1 MTSPRFLVG
10 IDLGTTNTV
19 VAFCEITD
27 NLEQSNVTLFDI
39 DQLIGPGEVV
49 RKPLLPSFRYHPAD
63 GQISPSDL
71 ILPWESVR
79 TEGDIDNVIV
89 GEWAR
94 ELGAKVE
101 GRQVSSAKSWLSHQA
116 VDRRSEILPW
126 AGAADVEKVSPV
138 TASASYL
145 NHIRQSW
152 NYRHP
157 SNKLEDQ
164 DVVVTV
170 PASFD
175 ETARK
180 LTLEAAE
187 QAGLGKIVLLEEPQA
202 VCYDWYARHQHTASE
217 ELKTLPLIL
226 VCDVGGGTT
235 DLSLIEAK
243 FDSDELALDRIG
255 VGEHLMLGGDNL
267 DLALAHLAEQRFS
280 QSKKLNAANLT
291 KLIQQTRKAKEN
303 LLSAN
308 APDEVKITMLG
319 SGSKLLGGTKSVQ
332 LSKQE
337 VHQIALDGFFPLSGF
352 EEVPDKRRSA
362 VVEFGLPY
370 VADPAVSKHIAEF
383 LTQHQQ
389 VSYAALNRANK
400 LNLESNQDLESNQN
414 LESNQYLENG
424 EGTEKPAIPVGLLL
438 NGGVFNSELVTER
451 ITQLLENW
459 KGTPITVLDNP
470 HPDWSVAL
478 GAVAFGKARRGAQLK
493 IGGGAARSYF
503 LHLPEKNK
511 MGKALCLL
519 AKGTEEGHEIRLSG
533 RRFSLTLGEP
543 VKFNLLTSTHDSFGN
558 TNSGSNASIQNGMM
572 VDVDPDIFAPLP
584 PYISTLESEGATLQ
598 ANQKERVE
606 VQLACQLT
614 EVGTLKMECVSTED
628 DSTENDSK
636 RWKLEFEVRNQQA
649 DDQENSSF
657 HPNLEECKTLISRIY
672 SGNKKSAEGKEIKT
686 LPKDLERKLGKREEW
701 DFATLRQLFDAFSQG
716 RKRRRRSEQHE
727 KNWLRLAGFSMRP
740 GFGDPTDSWR
750 IEQIW
755 SLYQQSIQFKNHQ
768 GWTDWWVFWRRVA
781 GGLSQEQQETILAD
795 IAKYLHPGAMKN
807 PQSAKAAQD
816 MGYESMVRLSASLEN
831 LDVEDKVLLATWY
844 LSKAM
849 NHNQFEQA
857 HWWALGRLASRT
869 PLYGSQHNAI
879 PREQIE
885 QWLPKLLELNW
896 QKEQMIAFAVVM
908 MCRKTGDRLFD
919 VSDDYREQ
927 VRSKLK
933 QSKVPESW
941 ISLVE
946 EVKELSESESKR
958 VFGDALPS
966 GLTLISS

>member
-1 MTSPRFLVG
+1 MASPRFLVG

-19 VAFCEITD
+19 VAYCEITD
-27 NLEQSNVTLFDI
+27 NLEQSEVSLFDI

-49 RKPLLPSFRYHPAD
+49 RKPLLPSFRYHPAV

-71 ILPWESVR
+71 TLPWENEPVS
-79 TEGDIDNVIV
+79 GDISNVIL

-101 GRQVSSAKSWLSHQA
+101 GHQVSSAKSWLSHQA
-116 VDRRSEILPW
+116 VDRSSDILPW
-126 AGAADVEKVSPV
+126 AGAQDVDKVSPV
-138 TASASYL
+138 IASASYL
-145 NHIRQSW
+145 NHIRQAW

-180 LTLEAAE
+180 LTLEAA
-187 QAGLGKIVLLEEPQA
+187 QLAGLKKIVLLEEPQA
-202 VCYDWYARHQHTASE
+202 VCYDWYARHQQTAAD
-217 ELKTLPLIL
+217 ELKELPLIL

-235 DLSLIEAK
+235 DLSLIEAS
-243 FDSDELALDRIG
+243 FSSQDELALDRIG

-267 DLALAHLAEQRFS
+267 DLALAHLAESRFN
-280 QSKKLNAANLT
+280 QSKKLTAASLT

-303 LLSAN
+303 LLSAS
-308 APDEVKITMLG
+308 APEEVKITMLG
-319 SGSKLLGGTKSVQ
+319 SGSKLLGGTKSIG

-337 VHQIALDGFFPLSGF
+337 VHQIALDGFFPLSDF
-352 EEVPDKRRSA
+352 SEVPDKRRSA

-370 VADPAVSKHIAEF
+370 VADPAVSKHVAEF

-389 VSYAALNRANK
+389 VARAALGIEDDK
-400 LNLESNQDLESNQN
+400 QN
-414 LESNQYLENG
+414 
-424 EGTEKPAIPVGLLL
+424 AIPVGLLL

-451 ITQLLENW
+451 VTTLLSDW
-459 KGTPITVLDNP
+459 RGAPVTVLDNP

-503 LHLPEKNK
+503 LHLQEKNK

-543 VKFNLLTSTHDSFGN
+543 VRFNLLTSTHDTLTNN
-558 TNSGSNASIQNGMM
+558 TAIQNGVM
-572 VDVDPDIFAPLP
+572 VDVDPDLFAPLP
-584 PYISTLESEGATLQ
+584 PYITTLEGEGAELQ

-614 EVGTLKMECVSTED
+614 EVGTLKMECVSAED
-628 DSTENDSK
+628 DSK
-636 RWKLEFEVRNQQA
+636 RWELEFEVRNKQT
-649 DDQENSSF
+649 DDSEQVKL
-657 HPNLEECKTLISRIY
+657 HPKLNECKELIARLY
-672 SGNKKSAEGKEIKT
+672 SGNKKSAESKEIKT
-686 LPKDLERKLGKREEW
+686 LAKDLEKKLGKRDEW
-701 DFATLRQLFDAFSQG
+701 DFTTLRQLFDTFAQG

-727 KNWLRLAGFSMRP
+727 KNWLRLAGFALRP

-750 IEQIW
+750 IEQVW
-755 SLYQQSIQFKNHQ
+755 GLYQQNIQFKNHQ
-768 GWTDWWVFWRRVA
+768 GWTDWWVFWRRIA

-816 MGYESMVRLSASLEN
+816 MGYESMVRLSASLEH
-831 LDVEDKVLLATWY
+831 LEVEDKVLLATWF
-844 LSKAM
+844 LSKAI

-857 HWWALGRLASRT
+857 HWWAMGRLASRT
-869 PLYGSQHNAI
+869 PLYGSQHNVV
-879 PREQIE
+879 PREQAE
-885 QWLPKLLELNW
+885 QWLPKLLEQNW
-896 QKEQMIAFAVVM
+896 QKEPMIAFAAVM
-908 MCRKTGDRLFD
+908 ICRKTGDRLFD
-919 VSDDYREQ
+919 ISDDYREH
-927 VRSKLK
+927 VLAKLK

-941 ISLVE
+941 VSLVE

-958 VFGDALPS
+958 IFGDALPS
-966 GLTLISS
+966 GLTLVNN

>member
-1 MTSPRFLVG
+1 MASPRFLVG

-19 VAFCEITD
+19 VAYCEITD
-27 NLEQSNVTLFDI
+27 NLEQSEVSLFDI

-49 RKPLLPSFRYHPAD
+49 RKPLLPSFRYHPAV

-71 ILPWESVR
+71 TLPWDNEPVA
-79 TEGDIDNVIV
+79 GDINNVIV

-116 VDRRSEILPW
+116 VDRNSDILPW
-126 AGAADVEKVSPV
+126 AGAQDVDKVSPV
-138 TASASYL
+138 IASASYL
-145 NHIRQSW
+145 NHIRQAW

-187 QAGLGKIVLLEEPQA
+187 LAGLKKIVLLEEPQA
-202 VCYDWYARHQHTASE
+202 VCYDWYARHQQTAAD
-217 ELKTLPLIL
+217 ELKGLPLIL

-243 FDSDELALDRIG
+243 FTHDDLALDRIG

-267 DLALAHLAEQRFS
+267 DLALAHLAESRFN
-280 QSKKLNAANLT
+280 QNKKLTAASLT

-303 LLSAN
+303 LLSTS

-319 SGSKLLGGTKSVQ
+319 SGSKLLGGTKSIA

-337 VHQIALDGFFPLSGF
+337 VHQIALDGFFPLSDF
-352 EEVPDKRRSA
+352 SEVPDKRRSA

-370 VADPAVSKHIAEF
+370 VADPAVSKHVAEF

-389 VSYAALNRANK
+389 VSRAALGIEDDK
-400 LNLESNQDLESNQN
+400 QN
-414 LESNQYLENG
+414 
-424 EGTEKPAIPVGLLL
+424 AIPVGLLL
-438 NGGVFNSELVTER
+438 NGGVFNSDLVTER
-451 ITQLLENW
+451 VTTLLSDW
-459 KGTPITVLDNP
+459 RGAPVTVLDNP

-503 LHLPEKNK
+503 LHLQEKNK

-543 VKFNLLTSTHDSFGN
+543 VRFNLLTSTHDTLTNN
-558 TNSGSNASIQNGMM
+558 TAIQNGVM
-572 VDVDPDIFAPLP
+572 VDVDPDLFAPLP
-584 PYISTLESEGATLQ
+584 PYITTLEGEGAELQ

-614 EVGTLKMECVSTED
+614 EVGTLKMECVSAED
-628 DSTENDSK
+628 DKK
-636 RWKLEFEVRNQQA
+636 RWELEFEVRNKQA
-649 DDQENSSF
+649 DDGEEIQL
-657 HPNLEECKTLISRIY
+657 HPRLNECKELIARLY

-686 LPKDLERKLGKREEW
+686 LAKDLEKKLGKRDEW
-701 DFATLRQLFDAFSQG
+701 DFTTLRQLFDTFAQG

-727 KNWLRLAGFSMRP
+727 KNWLRLAGFALRP

-750 IEQIW
+750 IEQVW
-755 SLYQQSIQFKNHQ
+755 GLYQQNIQFKNHQ
-768 GWTDWWVFWRRVA
+768 GWTDWWVFWRRIA

-807 PQSAKAAQD
+807 PQSAKAAQE
-816 MGYESMVRLSASLEN
+816 MGYESMVRLSASLEH
-831 LDVEDKVLLATWY
+831 LEVEDKVLLATWF
-844 LSKAM
+844 LSKAI
-849 NHNQFEQA
+849 NQNQFEQA
-857 HWWALGRLASRT
+857 HWWAMGRLASRT
-869 PLYGSQHNAI
+869 PLYGSQHNVI
-879 PREQIE
+879 PREQAE
-885 QWLPKLLELNW
+885 QWLPKLLEQNW
-896 QKEQMIAFAVVM
+896 LKEPMIAFAAVM
-908 MCRKTGDRLFD
+908 ICRKTGDRLFD
-919 VSDDYREQ
+919 ISDDYREQ
-927 VRSKLK
+927 VLTKLK

-941 ISLVE
+941 VSLVE

-966 GLTLISS
+966 GLTLVHH

>member
-1 MTSPRFLVG
+1 MASPRFLVG

-19 VAFCEITD
+19 VAYCEITD
-27 NLEQSNVTLFDI
+27 NLEQSEVSLFDI

-49 RKPLLPSFRYHPAD
+49 RKPLLPSFRYHPAE

-71 ILPWESVR
+71 TLPWEIEPVS
-79 TEGDIDNVIV
+79 GDIKNVIV

-116 VDRRSEILPW
+116 VDRSSDILPW
-126 AGAADVEKVSPV
+126 AGAQDVDKVSPV
-138 TASASYL
+138 IASASYL
-145 NHIRQSW
+145 NHIRQAW

-187 QAGLGKIVLLEEPQA
+187 LAGLKKIVLLEEPQA
-202 VCYDWYARHQHTASE
+202 VCYDWYARHQQTAAD
-217 ELKTLPLIL
+217 ELKELPLIL

-235 DLSLIEAK
+235 DLSLIEAS
-243 FDSDELALDRIG
+243 FNEGDLALDRIG

-267 DLALAHLAEQRFS
+267 DLALAHLAESRFN
-280 QSKKLNAANLT
+280 QNKKLTAASLT
-291 KLIQQTRKAKEN
+291 KLIQQTRKAKED

-308 APDEVKITMLG
+308 APEEVKITMLG
-319 SGSKLLGGTKSVQ
+319 SGSKLLGGTKSIA
-332 LSKQE
+332 LSKEE
-337 VHQIALDGFFPLSGF
+337 VHQIALDGFFPLSDF
-352 EEVPDKRRSA
+352 SEVPDKRRSA

-370 VADPAVSKHIAEF
+370 VADPAVSKHVAEF

-389 VSYAALNRANK
+389 VSRAALG
-400 LNLESNQDLESNQN
+400 LEDQKQN
-414 LESNQYLENG
+414 
-424 EGTEKPAIPVGLLL
+424 AIPVGLLL
-438 NGGVFNSELVTER
+438 NGGVFNSDLVTQR
-451 ITQLLENW
+451 VTTLLSDW
-459 KGTPITVLDNP
+459 RGAPVAVLDNP

-503 LHLPEKNK
+503 LHLQEKNK

-543 VKFNLLTSTHDSFGN
+543 VRFNLLTSTHDTLTNN
-558 TNSGSNASIQNGMM
+558 TAIQNGVM
-572 VDVDPDIFAPLP
+572 VDVDPDLFQPLP
-584 PYISTLESEGATLQ
+584 PYITTLEGEGAALH

-614 EVGTLKMECVSTED
+614 EVGTLKMECVSAED
-628 DSTENDSK
+628 DSK
-636 RWKLEFEVRNQQA
+636 RWELEFEVRNKQA
-649 DDQENSSF
+649 DGIEEAEL
-657 HPNLEECKTLISRIY
+657 HPRLNECKELIARLY
-672 SGNKKSAEGKEIKT
+672 SGNKKSADSNEIKT
-686 LPKDLERKLGKREEW
+686 LAKDLEKRLGKRDEW
-701 DFATLRQLFDAFSQG
+701 DFTTLRQLFDTFAQG

-727 KNWLRLAGFSMRP
+727 KNWLRLAGFALRP

-750 IEQIW
+750 IEQVW
-755 SLYQQSIQFKNHQ
+755 GLYQQNIQFKNHQ
-768 GWTDWWVFWRRVA
+768 GWTDWWVFWRRIA

-807 PQSAKAAQD
+807 PQSAKAAQE
-816 MGYESMVRLSASLEN
+816 MGYESMVRLSASLEH
-831 LDVEDKVLLATWY
+831 LEVEDKTLLATWF
-844 LSKAM
+844 LSKAI
-849 NHNQFEQA
+849 NQNQFQQG

-869 PLYGSQHNAI
+869 PLYGSQHNVI
-879 PREQIE
+879 PREQAE
-885 QWLPKLLELNW
+885 QWLPKLLEQNW
-896 QKEQMIAFAVVM
+896 QKEPMIAFAAVM
-908 MCRKTGDRLFD
+908 ICRKTGDRLFD
-919 VSDDYREQ
+919 ISDDYREQ
-927 VRSKLK
+927 VLAKLK
-933 QSKVPESW
+933 QSKVPDSW
-941 ISLVE
+941 VSLVE

-966 GLTLISS
+966 GLTLVHH

>member
-1 MTSPRFLVG
+1 MASPRFLVG

-19 VAFCEITD
+19 VAYCEITD
-27 NLEQSNVTLFDI
+27 NLEQSEVSLFDI

-49 RKPLLPSFRYHPAD
+49 RKPLLPSFRYHPAV

-71 ILPWESVR
+71 TLPWENEPVS
-79 TEGDIDNVIV
+79 GDISNVIV

-116 VDRRSEILPW
+116 VDRSSDILPW
-126 AGAADVEKVSPV
+126 AGAQDVDKVSPV
-138 TASASYL
+138 IASASYL
-145 NHIRQSW
+145 NHIRQAW

-180 LTLEAAE
+180 LTLEAA
-187 QAGLGKIVLLEEPQA
+187 QLAGLKKIVLLEEPQA
-202 VCYDWYARHQHTASE
+202 VCYDWYARHQQTAAD
-217 ELKTLPLIL
+217 ELKELPLIL

-235 DLSLIEAK
+235 DLSLIEAS
-243 FDSDELALDRIG
+243 FSSQDELALDRIG

-267 DLALAHLAEQRFS
+267 DLALAHLAESRFN
-280 QSKKLNAANLT
+280 QSKKLTAASLT

-303 LLSAN
+303 LLSAS
-308 APDEVKITMLG
+308 APEEVKITMLG
-319 SGSKLLGGTKSVQ
+319 SGSKLLGGTKSIG

-337 VHQIALDGFFPLSGF
+337 VHQIALDGFFPLSDF
-352 EEVPDKRRSA
+352 SEVPDKRRSA

-370 VADPAVSKHIAEF
+370 VADPAVSKHVAEF

-389 VSYAALNRANK
+389 VARAALGIEDDK
-400 LNLESNQDLESNQN
+400 QN
-414 LESNQYLENG
+414 
-424 EGTEKPAIPVGLLL
+424 AIPVGLLL

-451 ITQLLENW
+451 VTTLLSDW
-459 KGTPITVLDNP
+459 RGAPVTVLDNP

-503 LHLPEKNK
+503 MHLQEKNK

-543 VKFNLLTSTHDSFGN
+543 VRFNLLTSTHDTLTNN
-558 TNSGSNASIQNGMM
+558 TAIQNGVM
-572 VDVDPDIFAPLP
+572 VDVDPDLFAPLP
-584 PYISTLESEGATLQ
+584 PYITTLEGEGAELQ

-614 EVGTLKMECVSTED
+614 EVGTLKMECVSAED
-628 DSTENDSK
+628 DSK
-636 RWKLEFEVRNQQA
+636 RWELEFEVRNKQA
-649 DDQENSSF
+649 DDSEQVKL
-657 HPNLEECKTLISRIY
+657 HPKLNECKELIARLY
-672 SGNKKSAEGKEIKT
+672 SGNKKSAESKEIKT
-686 LPKDLERKLGKREEW
+686 LAKDLEKKLGKRDEW
-701 DFATLRQLFDAFSQG
+701 DFTTLRQLFDTFAQG

-727 KNWLRLAGFSMRP
+727 KNWLRLAGFALRP

-750 IEQIW
+750 IEQVW
-755 SLYQQSIQFKNHQ
+755 GLYQQNIQFKNHQ
-768 GWTDWWVFWRRVA
+768 GWTDWWVFWRRIA

-807 PQSAKAAQD
+807 PQSAKTAQD
-816 MGYESMVRLSASLEN
+816 MGYESMVRLAASLEH
-831 LDVEDKVLLATWY
+831 LEVEDKVLLATWF
-844 LSKAM
+844 LSKAI

-857 HWWALGRLASRT
+857 HWWAMGRLASRT
-869 PLYGSQHNAI
+869 PLYGSQHNVV
-879 PREQIE
+879 PREQAE
-885 QWLPKLLELNW
+885 QWLPKLLEQNW
-896 QKEQMIAFAVVM
+896 QKEPMIAFAAVM
-908 MCRKTGDRLFD
+908 ICRKTGDRLFD
-919 VSDDYREQ
+919 ISDDYREQ
-927 VRSKLK
+927 VLAKLK

-941 ISLVE
+941 VSLVE

-958 VFGDALPS
+958 IFGDALPS
-966 GLTLISS
+966 GLTLVNN

>member
-1 MTSPRFLVG
+1 MASPRFLVG

-19 VAFCEITD
+19 VAYCEITD
-27 NLEQSNVTLFDI
+27 NLEQSEVSLFDI

-49 RKPLLPSFRYHPAD
+49 RKPLLPSFRYHPAV

-71 ILPWESVR
+71 TLPWENEPVS
-79 TEGDIDNVIV
+79 GDISNVIV

-116 VDRRSEILPW
+116 VDRSSDILPW
-126 AGAADVEKVSPV
+126 AGAQDVDKVSPV
-138 TASASYL
+138 IASASYL
-145 NHIRQSW
+145 NHIRQAW

-180 LTLEAAE
+180 LTLEAA
-187 QAGLGKIVLLEEPQA
+187 QLAGLKKIVLLEEPQA
-202 VCYDWYARHQHTASE
+202 VCYDWYARHQQTAAD
-217 ELKTLPLIL
+217 ELKELPLIL

-235 DLSLIEAK
+235 DLSLIEAS
-243 FDSDELALDRIG
+243 FSSQDELALDRIG

-267 DLALAHLAEQRFS
+267 DLALAHLAESRFN
-280 QSKKLNAANLT
+280 QSKKLTAASLT

-308 APDEVKITMLG
+308 APEEVKITMLG
-319 SGSKLLGGTKSVQ
+319 SGSKLLGGTKSIG

-337 VHQIALDGFFPLSGF
+337 VHQIALDGFFPLSDF
-352 EEVPDKRRSA
+352 SEVPDKRRSA

-370 VADPAVSKHIAEF
+370 VADPAVSKHVAEF
-383 LTQHQQ
+383 LTTHQQ
-389 VSYAALNRANK
+389 VSRAALGIEDDK
-400 LNLESNQDLESNQN
+400 QN
-414 LESNQYLENG
+414 
-424 EGTEKPAIPVGLLL
+424 AIPVGLLL

-451 ITQLLENW
+451 VTTLLSDW
-459 KGTPITVLDNP
+459 RGAPVTVLDNP

-503 LHLPEKNK
+503 LHLQEKNK

-543 VKFNLLTSTHDSFGN
+543 VRFNLLTSTHDTLTNN
-558 TNSGSNASIQNGMM
+558 TAIQNGVM
-572 VDVDPDIFAPLP
+572 VDVDPDLFAPLP
-584 PYISTLESEGATLQ
+584 PYITTLEGEGAELQ

-614 EVGTLKMECVSTED
+614 EVGTLKMECVSAED
-628 DSTENDSK
+628 DSK
-636 RWKLEFEVRNQQA
+636 RWELEFEVRNKQT
-649 DDQENSSF
+649 DDSEQVKL
-657 HPNLEECKTLISRIY
+657 HPKLNECKELIARLY

-686 LPKDLERKLGKREEW
+686 LAKDLEKKLGKRDAW
-701 DFATLRQLFDAFSQG
+701 DFTTLRQLFDTFAQG

-727 KNWLRLAGFSMRP
+727 KNWLRLAGFALRP

-750 IEQIW
+750 IEQVW
-755 SLYQQSIQFKNHQ
+755 GLYQQNIQFKNHQ
-768 GWTDWWVFWRRVA
+768 GWTDWWVFWRRIA

-816 MGYESMVRLSASLEN
+816 MGYESMVRLSASLEH
-831 LDVEDKVLLATWY
+831 LEVEDKVLLVTWF
-844 LSKAM
+844 LSKAI
-849 NHNQFEQA
+849 NQNQFEQA

-869 PLYGSQHNAI
+869 PLYGSQHNVI
-879 PREQIE
+879 PREQAE
-885 QWLPKLLELNW
+885 QWLPKLLEQNW
-896 QKEQMIAFAVVM
+896 QKEPMIAFAAVM
-908 MCRKTGDRLFD
+908 ICRKTGDRLFD
-919 VSDDYREQ
+919 ISDDYREQ
-927 VRSKLK
+927 VLAKLK

-941 ISLVE
+941 VSLVE

-958 VFGDALPS
+958 IFGDALPS
-966 GLTLISS
+966 GLTLVNN

>member
-1 MTSPRFLVG
+1 MASPRFLVG

-19 VAFCEITD
+19 VAYCEITD
-27 NLEQSNVTLFDI
+27 NLEQSEVSLFDI

-49 RKPLLPSFRYHPAD
+49 RKPLLPSFRYHPAV

-71 ILPWESVR
+71 TLPWDNEPVA
-79 TEGDIDNVIV
+79 GDINNVIV

-116 VDRRSEILPW
+116 VDRNSDILPW
-126 AGAADVEKVSPV
+126 AGAQDVDKVSPV
-138 TASASYL
+138 IASASYL
-145 NHIRQSW
+145 NHIRQAW

-187 QAGLGKIVLLEEPQA
+187 LAGLKKIVLLEEPQA
-202 VCYDWYARHQHTASE
+202 VCYDWYARHQQTAAN
-217 ELKTLPLIL
+217 ELKDLPLIL

-243 FDSDELALDRIG
+243 FTHDDLALDRIG

-267 DLALAHLAEQRFS
+267 DLALAHLAESRFS
-280 QSKKLNAANLT
+280 QNKKLTAASLT

-303 LLSAN
+303 LLSTS

-319 SGSKLLGGTKSVQ
+319 SGSKLLGGTKSIA

-337 VHQIALDGFFPLSGF
+337 VHQIALDGFFPLSDF
-352 EEVPDKRRSA
+352 SEVPDKRRSA

-370 VADPAVSKHIAEF
+370 VADPAVSKHVAEF

-389 VSYAALNRANK
+389 VSRSALGIEDDK
-400 LNLESNQDLESNQN
+400 QN
-414 LESNQYLENG
+414 
-424 EGTEKPAIPVGLLL
+424 AIPVGLLL
-438 NGGVFNSELVTER
+438 NGGVFNSDLVTER
-451 ITQLLENW
+451 VTTLLSDWRGAPVE
-459 KGTPITVLDNP
+459 VLDNP

-503 LHLPEKNK
+503 LHLQEKNK

-543 VKFNLLTSTHDSFGN
+543 VRFNLLTSTHDTLTNN
-558 TNSGSNASIQNGMM
+558 TAIQNGVM
-572 VDVDPDIFAPLP
+572 VDVDPDLFAPLP
-584 PYISTLESEGATLQ
+584 PYITTLEGEGAELQ

-614 EVGTLKMECVSTED
+614 EVGTLKMECVSAED
-628 DSTENDSK
+628 DSK
-636 RWKLEFEVRNQQA
+636 RWELEFEVRNKQT
-649 DDQENSSF
+649 DDSEQVKL
-657 HPNLEECKTLISRIY
+657 HPKLNECKELIARLY
-672 SGNKKSAEGKEIKT
+672 SGNKKSAEGNEIKT
-686 LPKDLERKLGKREEW
+686 LAKDLEKKLGKRDEW
-701 DFATLRQLFDAFSQG
+701 DFTTLRQLFDTFAQG

-727 KNWLRLAGFSMRP
+727 KNWLRLAGFALRP

-750 IEQIW
+750 IEQVW
-755 SLYQQSIQFKNHQ
+755 GLYQQNIQFKNHQ
-768 GWTDWWVFWRRVA
+768 GWTDWWVFWRRIA

-807 PQSAKAAQD
+807 PQSAKAAQE
-816 MGYESMVRLSASLEN
+816 MGYESMVRLSASLEH
-831 LDVEDKVLLATWY
+831 LEVEDKVLLATWF
-844 LSKAM
+844 LSKAI
-849 NHNQFEQA
+849 NQNQFEQA
-857 HWWALGRLASRT
+857 HWWAMGRLASRT
-869 PLYGSQHNAI
+869 PLYGSQHNVI
-879 PREQIE
+879 PREQAE
-885 QWLPKLLELNW
+885 QWLPKLLEQNW
-896 QKEQMIAFAVVM
+896 LKEPMIAFAAVM
-908 MCRKTGDRLFD
+908 ICRKTGDRLFD
-919 VSDDYREQ
+919 ISDDYREQ
-927 VRSKLK
+927 VLTKLK

-941 ISLVE
+941 VSLVE

-966 GLTLISS
+966 GLTLVHH

>member
-1 MTSPRFLVG
+1 MASPRFLVG

-19 VAFCEITD
+19 VAYCEITD
-27 NLEQSNVTLFDI
+27 NLEQSEVSLFDI

-49 RKPLLPSFRYHPAD
+49 RKPLLPSFRYHPAV

-71 ILPWESVR
+71 TLPWENEPVS
-79 TEGDIDNVIV
+79 GDISNVIV

-116 VDRRSEILPW
+116 VDRSSDILPW
-126 AGAADVEKVSPV
+126 AGAQDVDKVSPV
-138 TASASYL
+138 IASASYL
-145 NHIRQSW
+145 NHIRQAW

-180 LTLEAAE
+180 LTLEAA
-187 QAGLGKIVLLEEPQA
+187 QLAGLKKIVLLEEPQA
-202 VCYDWYARHQHTASE
+202 VCYDWYARHQQTAAD
-217 ELKTLPLIL
+217 ELKELPLIL

-235 DLSLIEAK
+235 DLSLIEAS
-243 FDSDELALDRIG
+243 FSSQDELALDRIG

-267 DLALAHLAEQRFS
+267 DLALAHLAESRFN
-280 QSKKLNAANLT
+280 QSKKLTAASLT

-303 LLSAN
+303 LLSAS
-308 APDEVKITMLG
+308 APEEVKITMLG
-319 SGSKLLGGTKSVQ
+319 SGSKLLGGTKSIG

-337 VHQIALDGFFPLSGF
+337 VHQIALDGFFPLSDF
-352 EEVPDKRRSA
+352 SEVPDKRRSA

-370 VADPAVSKHIAEF
+370 VADPAVSKHVAEF

-389 VSYAALNRANK
+389 VARAALGIEDDK
-400 LNLESNQDLESNQN
+400 QN
-414 LESNQYLENG
+414 
-424 EGTEKPAIPVGLLL
+424 AIPAGLLL

-451 ITQLLENW
+451 VTTLLSDW
-459 KGTPITVLDNP
+459 RGAPVTVLDNP

-503 LHLPEKNK
+503 LHLQEKNK

-543 VKFNLLTSTHDSFGN
+543 VRFNLLTSTHDTLTNN
-558 TNSGSNASIQNGMM
+558 TAIQNGVM
-572 VDVDPDIFAPLP
+572 VDVDPDLFAPLP
-584 PYISTLESEGATLQ
+584 PYITTLEGEGAELK

-614 EVGTLKMECVSTED
+614 EVGTLKMECVSAED
-628 DSTENDSK
+628 DSK
-636 RWKLEFEVRNQQA
+636 RWELEFEVRNKQT
-649 DDQENSSF
+649 DDSEQVKL
-657 HPNLEECKTLISRIY
+657 HPKLNECKELIARLY
-672 SGNKKSAEGKEIKT
+672 SGNKKSAESKEIKT
-686 LPKDLERKLGKREEW
+686 LAKDLEKKLGKRDEW
-701 DFATLRQLFDAFSQG
+701 DFTTLRQLFDTFAQG

-727 KNWLRLAGFSMRP
+727 KNWLRLAGFALRP

-750 IEQIW
+750 IEQVW
-755 SLYQQSIQFKNHQ
+755 GLYQQNIQFKNHQ
-768 GWTDWWVFWRRVA
+768 GWTDWWVFWRRIA

-816 MGYESMVRLSASLEN
+816 MGYESMVRLSASLEH
-831 LDVEDKVLLATWY
+831 LEVEDKVLLATWF
-844 LSKAM
+844 LSKAI

-857 HWWALGRLASRT
+857 HWWAMGRLASRT
-869 PLYGSQHNAI
+869 PLYGSQHNVI
-879 PREQIE
+879 PREQAE
-885 QWLPKLLELNW
+885 QWLPKLLEQNW
-896 QKEQMIAFAVVM
+896 QKEPMIAFAAVM
-908 MCRKTGDRLFD
+908 ICRKTGDRLFD
-919 VSDDYREQ
+919 ISDDYREQ
-927 VRSKLK
+927 VLTKLK

-941 ISLVE
+941 VSLVE

-958 VFGDALPS
+958 IFGDALPS
-966 GLTLISS
+966 GLTLVNN

>member
-1 MTSPRFLVG
+1 MASPRFLVG

-19 VAFCEITD
+19 VAYCEITD
-27 NLEQSNVTLFDI
+27 NLEQSEVSLFDI

-49 RKPLLPSFRYHPAD
+49 RKPLLPSFRYHPAV

-71 ILPWESVR
+71 TLPWDNEPVA
-79 TEGDIDNVIV
+79 GDINNVIV

-116 VDRRSEILPW
+116 VDRNSDILPW
-126 AGAADVEKVSPV
+126 AGAQDVDKVSPV
-138 TASASYL
+138 IASASYL
-145 NHIRQSW
+145 NHIRQAW

-187 QAGLGKIVLLEEPQA
+187 LAGLKKIVLLEEPQA
-202 VCYDWYARHQHTASE
+202 VCYDWYARHQQTAAD
-217 ELKTLPLIL
+217 ELKDLPLIL

-243 FDSDELALDRIG
+243 FTHDDLALDRIG

-267 DLALAHLAEQRFS
+267 DLALAHLAESRFS
-280 QSKKLNAANLT
+280 QNKKLTAASLT

-303 LLSAN
+303 LLSTS

-319 SGSKLLGGTKSVQ
+319 SGSKLLGGTKSIA

-337 VHQIALDGFFPLSGF
+337 VHQIALDGFFPLSDF
-352 EEVPDKRRSA
+352 SEVPDKRRSA

-370 VADPAVSKHIAEF
+370 VADPAVSKHVAEF

-389 VSYAALNRANK
+389 VSRAALGIEDDK
-400 LNLESNQDLESNQN
+400 QN
-414 LESNQYLENG
+414 
-424 EGTEKPAIPVGLLL
+424 AIPVGLLL
-438 NGGVFNSELVTER
+438 NGGVFNSDLVTER
-451 ITQLLENW
+451 VTTLLSDW
-459 KGTPITVLDNP
+459 RGAPVTVLDNP

-503 LHLPEKNK
+503 LHLQEKNK

-543 VKFNLLTSTHDSFGN
+543 VRFNLLTSTHDTLTNN
-558 TNSGSNASIQNGMM
+558 TAIQNGVM
-572 VDVDPDIFAPLP
+572 VDVDPDLFAPLP
-584 PYISTLESEGATLQ
+584 PYITTLEGEGAELQ

-614 EVGTLKMECVSTED
+614 EVGTLKMECVSAED
-628 DSTENDSK
+628 DKK
-636 RWKLEFEVRNQQA
+636 RWELEFEVRNKQTDECEEIQL
-649 DDQENSSF
+649 
-657 HPNLEECKTLISRIY
+657 HPRLNECKELIARLY
-672 SGNKKSAEGKEIKT
+672 SGNKKSAEGNEIKT
-686 LPKDLERKLGKREEW
+686 LAKDLEKKLGKRDEW
-701 DFATLRQLFDAFSQG
+701 DFTTLRQLFDTFAQG

-727 KNWLRLAGFSMRP
+727 KNWLRLAGFALRP

-750 IEQIW
+750 IEQVW
-755 SLYQQSIQFKNHQ
+755 GLYQQNIQFKNHQ
-768 GWTDWWVFWRRVA
+768 GWTDWWVFWRRIA

-807 PQSAKAAQD
+807 PQSAKAAQE
-816 MGYESMVRLSASLEN
+816 MGYESMVRLSASLEH
-831 LDVEDKVLLATWY
+831 LEVEDKVLLATWF
-844 LSKAM
+844 LSKAI
-849 NHNQFEQA
+849 NQNQFEQA
-857 HWWALGRLASRT
+857 HWWAMGRLASRT
-869 PLYGSQHNAI
+869 PLYGSQHNVI
-879 PREQIE
+879 PREQAE
-885 QWLPKLLELNW
+885 QWLPKLLEQNW
-896 QKEQMIAFAVVM
+896 LKEPMIAFAAVM
-908 MCRKTGDRLFD
+908 ICRKTGDRLFD
-919 VSDDYREQ
+919 ISDDYREQ
-927 VRSKLK
+927 VLTKLK

-941 ISLVE
+941 VSLVE

-966 GLTLISS
+966 GLTLVHH

>member
-1 MTSPRFLVG
+1 MASPRFLVG

-19 VAFCEITD
+19 VAYCEITD
-27 NLEQSNVTLFDI
+27 NLEQSEVSLFDI

-49 RKPLLPSFRYHPAD
+49 RKPLLPSFRYHPAV

-71 ILPWESVR
+71 TLPWENEPVS
-79 TEGDIDNVIV
+79 GDISNVIV

-116 VDRRSEILPW
+116 VDRSSDILPW
-126 AGAADVEKVSPV
+126 AGAQDVDKVSPV
-138 TASASYL
+138 IASASYL
-145 NHIRQSW
+145 NHIRQAW

-180 LTLEAAE
+180 LTLEAA
-187 QAGLGKIVLLEEPQA
+187 QLAGLRKIVLLEEPQA
-202 VCYDWYARHQHTASE
+202 VCYDWYARHQQTAAD
-217 ELKTLPLIL
+217 ELKELPLIL

-235 DLSLIEAK
+235 DLSLIEAS
-243 FDSDELALDRIG
+243 FSSQDELALDRIG

-267 DLALAHLAEQRFS
+267 DLALAHLAESRFN
-280 QSKKLNAANLT
+280 QSKKLTAASLT

-303 LLSAN
+303 LLSAS
-308 APDEVKITMLG
+308 APEEVKITMLG
-319 SGSKLLGGTKSVQ
+319 SGSKLLGGTKSIG

-337 VHQIALDGFFPLSGF
+337 VHQIALDGFFPLSDF
-352 EEVPDKRRSA
+352 SEVPDKRRSA

-370 VADPAVSKHIAEF
+370 VADPAVSKHVAEF

-389 VSYAALNRANK
+389 VARAALGIEDDK
-400 LNLESNQDLESNQN
+400 QN
-414 LESNQYLENG
+414 
-424 EGTEKPAIPVGLLL
+424 AIPVGLLL

-451 ITQLLENW
+451 VTTLLSDW
-459 KGTPITVLDNP
+459 RGAPVTVLDNP

-503 LHLPEKNK
+503 LHLQEKNK

-543 VKFNLLTSTHDSFGN
+543 VRFNLLTSTHDTLTNN
-558 TNSGSNASIQNGMM
+558 TAIQNGVM
-572 VDVDPDIFAPLP
+572 VDVDPDLFAPLP
-584 PYISTLESEGATLQ
+584 PYITTLEGEGAELQ

-614 EVGTLKMECVSTED
+614 EVGTLKMECVSAED
-628 DSTENDSK
+628 DSK
-636 RWKLEFEVRNQQA
+636 RWELEFEVRNKQT
-649 DDQENSSF
+649 DDSEQVKL
-657 HPNLEECKTLISRIY
+657 HPKLNECKELIARLY
-672 SGNKKSAEGKEIKT
+672 SGNKKSAESKEIKT
-686 LPKDLERKLGKREEW
+686 LAKDLEKKLGKRDEW
-701 DFATLRQLFDAFSQG
+701 DFTTLRQLFDTFAQG

-727 KNWLRLAGFSMRP
+727 KNWLRLAGFALRP

-750 IEQIW
+750 IEQVW
-755 SLYQQSIQFKNHQ
+755 GLYQQNIQFKNHQ
-768 GWTDWWVFWRRVA
+768 GWTDWWVFWRRIA

-816 MGYESMVRLSASLEN
+816 MGYESMVRLSASLEH
-831 LDVEDKVLLATWY
+831 LEVEDKVLLATWF
-844 LSKAM
+844 LSKAI

-857 HWWALGRLASRT
+857 HWWAMGRLASRT
-869 PLYGSQHNAI
+869 PLYGSQHNVI
-879 PREQIE
+879 PREQAE
-885 QWLPKLLELNW
+885 QWLPKLLEQNW
-896 QKEQMIAFAVVM
+896 QKEPMIAFAAVM
-908 MCRKTGDRLFD
+908 ICRKTGDRLFD
-919 VSDDYREQ
+919 ISDDYREQ
-927 VRSKLK
+927 VLAKLK

-941 ISLVE
+941 VSLVE

-958 VFGDALPS
+958 IFGDALPS
-966 GLTLISS
+966 GLTLVNN

>member
-1 MTSPRFLVG
+1 MASPRFLVG

-19 VAFCEITD
+19 VAYCEITD
-27 NLEQSNVTLFDI
+27 NLEQSEVSLFDI

-49 RKPLLPSFRYHPAD
+49 RKPLLPSFRYHPAI

-71 ILPWESVR
+71 TLPWENEPVS
-79 TEGDIDNVIV
+79 GDISNVIV

-116 VDRRSEILPW
+116 VDRSSDILPW
-126 AGAADVEKVSPV
+126 AGAHDVGKVSPV
-138 TASASYL
+138 IASASYL
-145 NHIRQSW
+145 NHIRQAW

-187 QAGLGKIVLLEEPQA
+187 LAGLKKIVLLEEPQA
-202 VCYDWYARHQHTASE
+202 VCYDWYARHQQTAAD
-217 ELKTLPLIL
+217 ELKELPLIL

-235 DLSLIEAK
+235 DLSLIEAS
-243 FDSDELALDRIG
+243 FSSQDELALDRIG

-267 DLALAHLAEQRFS
+267 DLALAHLAESRFN
-280 QSKKLNAANLT
+280 QSKKLTAASLT

-303 LLSAN
+303 LLSAS
-308 APDEVKITMLG
+308 APEEVKITMLG
-319 SGSKLLGGTKSVQ
+319 SGSKLLGGTKSIG

-337 VHQIALDGFFPLSGF
+337 VHQIALDGFFPLSDF
-352 EEVPDKRRSA
+352 SEVPDKRRSA

-370 VADPAVSKHIAEF
+370 VADPAVSKHVAEF

-389 VSYAALNRANK
+389 VARAALGIEDDK
-400 LNLESNQDLESNQN
+400 QN
-414 LESNQYLENG
+414 
-424 EGTEKPAIPVGLLL
+424 AIPVGLLL

-451 ITQLLENW
+451 VTTLLSDW
-459 KGTPITVLDNP
+459 RGAPVTVLDNP

-503 LHLPEKNK
+503 LHLQEKNK

-543 VKFNLLTSTHDSFGN
+543 VRFNLLTSTHDTLTNN
-558 TNSGSNASIQNGMM
+558 TAIQNGVM
-572 VDVDPDIFAPLP
+572 VDVDPDLFAPLP
-584 PYISTLESEGATLQ
+584 PYITTLEGEGAELQ

-614 EVGTLKMECVSTED
+614 EVGTLKMECVSAED
-628 DSTENDSK
+628 DSK
-636 RWKLEFEVRNQQA
+636 RWELEFEVRNKQT
-649 DDQENSSF
+649 DDSEQVKL
-657 HPNLEECKTLISRIY
+657 HPKLNECKELIARLY
-672 SGNKKSAEGKEIKT
+672 SGNKKSAESKEIKT
-686 LPKDLERKLGKREEW
+686 LAKDLEKKLGKRDEW
-701 DFATLRQLFDAFSQG
+701 DFTTLRQLFDTFAQG

-727 KNWLRLAGFSMRP
+727 KNWLRLAGFALRP

-750 IEQIW
+750 IEQVW
-755 SLYQQSIQFKNHQ
+755 GLYQQNIQFKNHQ
-768 GWTDWWVFWRRVA
+768 GWTDWWVFWRRIA

-816 MGYESMVRLSASLEN
+816 MGYESMVRLSASLEH
-831 LDVEDKVLLATWY
+831 LEVEDKVLLATWF
-844 LSKAM
+844 LSKAI

-857 HWWALGRLASRT
+857 HWWAMGRLASRT
-869 PLYGSQHNAI
+869 PLYGSQHNVI
-879 PREQIE
+879 PREQAE
-885 QWLPKLLELNW
+885 QWLPKLLEQNW
-896 QKEQMIAFAVVM
+896 QKEPMIAFAAVM
-908 MCRKTGDRLFD
+908 ICRKTGDRLFD
-919 VSDDYREQ
+919 ISDDYREQ
-927 VRSKLK
+927 VLTKLK

-941 ISLVE
+941 VSLVE

-958 VFGDALPS
+958 IFGDALPS
-966 GLTLISS
+966 GLTLVNN

>member
-1 MTSPRFLVG
+1 MASPRFLVG

-19 VAFCEITD
+19 VAYCEITD
-27 NLEQSNVTLFDI
+27 NLEQSEVSLFDI

-49 RKPLLPSFRYHPAD
+49 RKPLLPSFRYHPAV

-71 ILPWESVR
+71 TLPWENEPVS
-79 TEGDIDNVIV
+79 GDISNVIV

-116 VDRRSEILPW
+116 VDRSSDILPW
-126 AGAADVEKVSPV
+126 AGAQDVDKVSPV
-138 TASASYL
+138 IASASYL
-145 NHIRQSW
+145 NHIRQAW

-180 LTLEAAE
+180 LTLEAA
-187 QAGLGKIVLLEEPQA
+187 QLAGLKKIVLLEEPQA
-202 VCYDWYARHQHTASE
+202 VCYDWYARHQQTAAD
-217 ELKTLPLIL
+217 ELKELPLIL

-235 DLSLIEAK
+235 DLSLIEAS
-243 FDSDELALDRIG
+243 FSSQDELALDRIG

-267 DLALAHLAEQRFS
+267 DLALAHLAESRFN
-280 QSKKLNAANLT
+280 QSKKLTAASLT

-303 LLSAN
+303 LLSAS
-308 APDEVKITMLG
+308 APEEVKITMLG
-319 SGSKLLGGTKSVQ
+319 SGSKLLGGTKSIG

-337 VHQIALDGFFPLSGF
+337 VHQIALDGFFPISDF
-352 EEVPDKRRSA
+352 SEVPDKRRSA

-370 VADPAVSKHIAEF
+370 VADPAVSKHVAEF

-389 VSYAALNRANK
+389 VARAALGIEDDK
-400 LNLESNQDLESNQN
+400 QN
-414 LESNQYLENG
+414 
-424 EGTEKPAIPVGLLL
+424 AIPVGLLL

-451 ITQLLENW
+451 VTTLLSDW
-459 KGTPITVLDNP
+459 RGAPVTVLDNP

-503 LHLPEKNK
+503 LHLQEKNK

-543 VKFNLLTSTHDSFGN
+543 VRFNLLTSTHDTLTNN
-558 TNSGSNASIQNGMM
+558 TAIQNGVM
-572 VDVDPDIFAPLP
+572 VDVDPDLFAPLP
-584 PYISTLESEGATLQ
+584 PYITTLEGEGAELQ

-614 EVGTLKMECVSTED
+614 EVGTLKMECVSAED
-628 DSTENDSK
+628 DSK
-636 RWKLEFEVRNQQA
+636 RWELEFEVRNKQT
-649 DDQENSSF
+649 DDSEQVRL
-657 HPNLEECKTLISRIY
+657 HPKLNECKELIARLY
-672 SGNKKSAEGKEIKT
+672 SGNKKSAESKEIKT
-686 LPKDLERKLGKREEW
+686 LAKDLEKKLGKRDEW
-701 DFATLRQLFDAFSQG
+701 DFTTLRQLFDTFAQG

-727 KNWLRLAGFSMRP
+727 KNWLRLAGFALRP

-750 IEQIW
+750 IEQVW
-755 SLYQQSIQFKNHQ
+755 GLYQQNIQFKNHQ
-768 GWTDWWVFWRRVA
+768 GWTDWWVFWRRIA

-816 MGYESMVRLSASLEN
+816 MGYESMVRLSASLEH
-831 LDVEDKVLLATWY
+831 LEVEDKVLLATWF
-844 LSKAM
+844 LSKAI

-857 HWWALGRLASRT
+857 HWWAMGRLASRT
-869 PLYGSQHNAI
+869 PLYGSQHNVI
-879 PREQIE
+879 PREQAE
-885 QWLPKLLELNW
+885 QWLPKLLEQNW
-896 QKEQMIAFAVVM
+896 QKEPMIAFAAVM
-908 MCRKTGDRLFD
+908 ICRKTGDRLFD
-919 VSDDYREQ
+919 ISDDYREQ
-927 VRSKLK
+927 VLAKLK

-941 ISLVE
+941 VSLVE

-958 VFGDALPS
+958 IFGDALPS
-966 GLTLISS
+966 GLTLVNN

>member
-1 MTSPRFLVG
+1 MASPRFLVG

-27 NLEQSNVTLFDI
+27 NLEHAPVSLFDI

-49 RKPLLPSFRYHPAD
+49 RKPLLPSFRYHPAQ
-63 GQISPSDL
+63 GQVSESDL
-71 ILPWESVR
+71 TLPWQNKPVD
-79 TEGDIDNVIV
+79 GDISHVII

-116 VDRRSEILPW
+116 VDRRSDILPW
-126 AGAADVEKVSPV
+126 AGADDVDKVSPV
-138 TASASYL
+138 IASASYL
-145 NHIRQSW
+145 NHIRQAW

-157 SNKLEDQ
+157 SNPLEHQ

-180 LTLEAAE
+180 LTLEAA
-187 QAGLGKIVLLEEPQA
+187 QLAGLNHIVLLEEPQA
-202 VCYDWYARHQHTASE
+202 VCYDWYARHQNSAAE
-217 ELKTLPLIL
+217 ELKSLPLIL

-243 FDSDELALDRIG
+243 YTDDELALDRIG

-280 QSKKLNAANLT
+280 HSKKLNAASLT

-303 LLSAN
+303 LLSTN

-319 SGSKLLGGTKSVQ
+319 SGSKLLGGTKSIG
-332 LSKQE
+332 LTKQE
-337 VHQIALDGFFPLSGF
+337 VHQIALDGFFPLSDF
-352 EEVPDKRRSA
+352 THTPDKRRSA

-370 VADPAVSKHIAEF
+370 VADPAVSKHVAEF
-383 LTQHQQ
+383 LNQHQQ
-389 VSYAALNRANK
+389 VSYSALAQ
-400 LNLESNQDLESNQN
+400 QDTS
-414 LESNQYLENG
+414 
-424 EGTEKPAIPVGLLL
+424 KPAIPVGLLL

-451 ITQLLENW
+451 VTRLLSHWRGE
-459 KGTPITVLDNP
+459 PVTVLDNP

-493 IGGGAARSYF
+493 IGGGVARSYF
-503 LHLPEKNK
+503 LHLQEKNK

-533 RRFSLTLGEP
+533 RRFALTLGEP
-543 VKFNLLTSTHDSFGN
+543 VRFNLLTTTHDTLSNN
-558 TNSGSNASIQNGMM
+558 TAIQNGAM
-572 VDVDPDIFAPLP
+572 VDIDADLFSPLP
-584 PYISTLESEGATLQ
+584 PYISTLEGQGTELQ

-614 EVGTLKMECVSTED
+614 EVGTLKMECVNVD
-628 DSTENDSK
+628 DDNK
-636 RWKLEFEVRNQQA
+636 RWALEFEVRNQKA
-649 DDQENSSF
+649 DEIQQQNT
-657 HPNLEECKTLISRIY
+657 HPRLAECKALISRLY

-686 LPKDLERKLGKREEW
+686 LAKDLEKMLGKRDEW
-701 DFATLRQLFDAFSQG
+701 DFSTLRQIFDAFALG
-716 RKRRRRSEQHE
+716 RKRRRRSEAHE
-727 KNWLRLAGFSMRP
+727 KNWLRLAGFSLRP
-740 GFGDPTDSWR
+740 GFGDATDSWR
-750 IEQIW
+750 IEQVW
-755 SLYQQSIQFKNHQ
+755 GLYQQGIQFKNHQ
-768 GWTDWWVFWRRVA
+768 GWSDWWVFWRRIA
-781 GGLSQEQQETILAD
+781 GGLNQEQQETILAD

-807 PQSAKAAQD
+807 PQSAKAAQE
-816 MGYESMVRLSASLEN
+816 MGYESMLRLAASLEH
-831 LDVEDKVLLATWY
+831 LDVEDKTLLASWC
-844 LSKAM
+844 LSKAL

-857 HWWALGRLASRT
+857 HWWALGRLAART
-869 PLYGSQHNAI
+869 PLYGSQHNVIA
-879 PREQIE
+879 REQTE
-885 QWLPKLLELNW
+885 QWLPKLLEQNW
-896 QKEQMIAFAVVM
+896 QKEPMIAFASVM

-919 VSDDYREQ
+919 ISDDFRQQ
-927 VRSKLK
+927 VVDKLK
-933 QSKVPESW
+933 QSKVPQSW
-941 ISLVE
+941 LSLVE
-946 EVKELSESESKR
+946 EVKELSASESKR

-966 GLTLISS
+966 GLTLVNH

>member
-1 MTSPRFLVG
+1 MASPRFLVG

-27 NLEQSNVTLFDI
+27 NLEQSEVNLFDI

-49 RKPLLPSFRYHPAD
+49 RKPLLPSFRYHPAE
-63 GQISPSDL
+63 GQIALSDL
-71 ILPWESVR
+71 TLPWEPQPV
-79 TEGDIDNVIV
+79 EGDVPNTIV

-126 AGAADVEKVSPV
+126 AGASDVEKVSPLI
-138 TASASYL
+138 ASASYL

-152 NYRHP
+152 NHRNP
-157 SNKLEDQ
+157 GNKLEDQ

-187 QAGLGKIVLLEEPQA
+187 LAGLKKIVLLEEPQA
-202 VCYDWYARHQHTASE
+202 VCYDWYARHQKTASE
-217 ELKTLPLIL
+217 ELKHLPLIL

-243 FDSDELALDRIG
+243 FESDELSLDRIG

-267 DLALAHLAEQRFS
+267 DLALAHLAEQRFN
-280 QSKKLNAANLT
+280 QTKKLNAASLT

-303 LLSAN
+303 LLSAD
-308 APDEVKITMLG
+308 APEDVKITMLG

-337 VHQIALDGFFPLSGF
+337 VHQIALDGFFPLSDF
-352 EEVPDKRRSA
+352 SQTPDKRRSA

-370 VADPAVSKHIAEF
+370 VADPAVSKHVAEF

-389 VSYAALNRANK
+389 VSHAALNSEDK
-400 LNLESNQDLESNQN
+400 DQ
-414 LESNQYLENG
+414 
-424 EGTEKPAIPVGLLL
+424 PAIPVGLLL

-459 KGTPITVLDNP
+459 KGSPVTVLDNP

-503 LHLPEKNK
+503 LHLQEKNK

-543 VKFNLLTSTHDSFGN
+543 VRFNLLTSTQDSLGN
-558 TNSGSNASIQNGMM
+558 NTAIQNGVMAEI
-572 VDVDPDIFAPLP
+572 DPDLFKPLP
-584 PYISTLESEGATLQ
+584 PYISTLEGDGAELH

-628 DSTENDSK
+628 ESK
-636 RWKLEFEVRNQQA
+636 RWELEFEVRNQQA
-649 DDQENSSF
+649 EEQEEAKLN
-657 HPNLEECKTLISRIY
+657 PRLNECKELITRIY
-672 SGNKKSAEGKEIKT
+672 SANKKSADSKEIKT
-686 LPKDLERKLGKREEW
+686 LPKDLEKKLGKREEW
-701 DFATLRQLFDAFSQG
+701 DFPTLRQLFDAFSQG

-727 KNWLRLAGFSMRP
+727 KNWLRLAGFTLRP
-740 GFGDPTDSWR
+740 GFGDATDSWR
-750 IEQIW
+750 VEQIW
-755 SLYQQSIQFKNHQ
+755 SLYQQGIQFKNHQ

-781 GGLSQEQQETILAD
+781 GGLNQEQQETILAD

-807 PQSAKAAQD
+807 PQSARAAQD

-831 LDVEDKVLLATWY
+831 LDVEDKVLLSTWY
-844 LSKAM
+844 LSKAI
-849 NHNQFEQA
+849 NHTQFEQA

-869 PLYGSQHNAI
+869 PLYGSQHNVV
-879 PREQIE
+879 PREQVE
-885 QWLPKLLELNW
+885 QWLPKLLDLDW
-896 QKEQMIAFAVVM
+896 HKEPMIPFAVVM

-927 VRSKLK
+927 VLEKLK
-933 QSKVPESW
+933 QSKVPDSW
-941 ISLVE
+941 VSLVE
-946 EVKELSESESKR
+946 EVKELSQSESKR

-966 GLTLISS
+966 GLTLVSK

>member
-1 MTSPRFLVG
+1 MASPRFLVG

-19 VAFCEITD
+19 VAYCEITD
-27 NLEQSNVTLFDI
+27 NLEQSEVSLFDI

-49 RKPLLPSFRYHPAD
+49 RKPLLPSFRYHPAV

-71 ILPWESVR
+71 TLPWENESVS
-79 TEGDIDNVIV
+79 GDISNVIV

-116 VDRRSEILPW
+116 VDRSSDILPW
-126 AGAADVEKVSPV
+126 AGAQDVDKVSPV
-138 TASASYL
+138 IASASYL
-145 NHIRQSW
+145 NHIRQAW

-187 QAGLGKIVLLEEPQA
+187 LAGLKKIVLLEEPQA
-202 VCYDWYARHQHTASE
+202 VCYDWYARHQQTAAD
-217 ELKTLPLIL
+217 ELKELPLIL

-243 FDSDELALDRIG
+243 YHNDELALDRIG

-267 DLALAHLAEQRFS
+267 DLALAHLAESRFN
-280 QSKKLNAANLT
+280 QSKKLTAASLT
-291 KLIQQTRKAKEN
+291 KLIQQTRKAKED
-303 LLSAN
+303 LLSVS

-319 SGSKLLGGTKSVQ
+319 SGSKLLGGTKSIG

-337 VHQIALDGFFPLSGF
+337 VHQIALDGFFPLSDF
-352 EEVPDKRRSA
+352 SEVPDKRRSA
-362 VVEFGLPY
+362 MVEFGLPY
-370 VADPAVSKHIAEF
+370 VADPAVSKHVAEF
-383 LTQHQQ
+383 LNQHQQ
-389 VSYAALNRANK
+389 VSYSALGQ
-400 LNLESNQDLESNQN
+400 EDTS
-414 LESNQYLENG
+414 
-424 EGTEKPAIPVGLLL
+424 TPAVPVGLLL

-451 ITQLLENW
+451 VTTLLGNW
-459 KGTPITVLDNP
+459 RGAPVTVLDNP

-503 LHLPEKNK
+503 LHLQEKNK

-519 AKGTEEGHEIRLSG
+519 AKGTDEGHEIRLSG

-543 VKFNLLTSTHDSFGN
+543 VRFNLLTSTHDTLTHN
-558 TNSGSNASIQNGMM
+558 TEIQNGVM
-572 VDVDPDIFAPLP
+572 VEVDPDIFSPLP
-584 PYISTLESEGATLQ
+584 PYISTLESEGTDLQ

-614 EVGTLKMECVSTED
+614 EVGTLKMECVSV
-628 DSTENDSK
+628 ENDNK
-636 RWKLEFEVRNQQA
+636 RWELEFEVRNQKA
-649 DDQENSSF
+649 DETEQEQL
-657 HPNLEECKTLISRIY
+657 HPRLTESKELISRLY
-672 SGNKKSAEGKEIKT
+672 SGNKKSADAKEIKT
-686 LPKDLERKLGKREEW
+686 LAKDLERKLGKRDDW
-701 DFATLRQLFDAFSQG
+701 DFTTLRHLFDAFAQG
-716 RKRRRRSEQHE
+716 RKRRRRSEAHE
-727 KNWLRLAGFSMRP
+727 KNWLRLAGFSLRP
-740 GFGDPTDSWR
+740 GFGDATDSWR
-750 IEQIW
+750 IEQVW
-755 SLYQQSIQFKNHQ
+755 GLYQQGIQFKNHQ
-768 GWTDWWVFWRRVA
+768 GWTDWWVFWRRIA
-781 GGLSQEQQETILAD
+781 GGLSQEQQETLLAD

-816 MGYESMVRLSASLEN
+816 MGYESMVRLSASLEH
-831 LDVEDKVLLATWY
+831 LEVEDKVLLASWF
-844 LSKAM
+844 LSKAI

-869 PLYGSQHNAI
+869 PLYGSQHSVI
-879 PREQIE
+879 PREQAE
-885 QWLPKLLELNW
+885 QWLPKLLEQNW
-896 QKEQMIAFAVVM
+896 LKEPMIAFAAVM
-908 MCRKTGDRLFD
+908 ICRKTGDRLFD
-919 VSDDYREQ
+919 ISDDYREQ
-927 VRSKLK
+927 VLTKLK

-941 ISLVE
+941 VSLVE

-966 GLTLISS
+966 GLTLVHN

>member
-1 MTSPRFLVG
+1 MASPRFLVG

-19 VAFCEITD
+19 VAYCEITD
-27 NLEQSNVTLFDI
+27 NLEQSEVSLFDI

-49 RKPLLPSFRYHPAD
+49 RKPLLPSFRYHPAV

-71 ILPWESVR
+71 TLPWDNEPVA
-79 TEGDIDNVIV
+79 GDINNVIV

-116 VDRRSEILPW
+116 VDRNSDILPW
-126 AGAADVEKVSPV
+126 AGAQDVDKVSPV
-138 TASASYL
+138 IASASYL
-145 NHIRQSW
+145 NHIRQAW

-187 QAGLGKIVLLEEPQA
+187 LAGLKKIVLLEEPQA
-202 VCYDWYARHQHTASE
+202 VCYDWYARHQQTAAD
-217 ELKTLPLIL
+217 ELKGLPLIL

-243 FDSDELALDRIG
+243 FTHDDLALDRIG

-267 DLALAHLAEQRFS
+267 DLALAHLAESRFN
-280 QSKKLNAANLT
+280 QNKKLTAASLT

-303 LLSAN
+303 LLSTS

-319 SGSKLLGGTKSVQ
+319 SGSKLLGGTKSIA

-337 VHQIALDGFFPLSGF
+337 VHQIALDGFFPLSDF
-352 EEVPDKRRSA
+352 SEVPDKRRSA

-370 VADPAVSKHIAEF
+370 VADPAVSKHVAEF

-389 VSYAALNRANK
+389 VSRAALGIEDDK
-400 LNLESNQDLESNQN
+400 QN
-414 LESNQYLENG
+414 
-424 EGTEKPAIPVGLLL
+424 AIPVGLLL
-438 NGGVFNSELVTER
+438 NGGVFNSDLVTER
-451 ITQLLENW
+451 VTTLLSDW
-459 KGTPITVLDNP
+459 RGAPVTVLDNP

-503 LHLPEKNK
+503 LHLQEKNK

-543 VKFNLLTSTHDSFGN
+543 VRFNLLTSTHDTLTNN
-558 TNSGSNASIQNGMM
+558 TAIQNGVM
-572 VDVDPDIFAPLP
+572 VDVDPDLFAPLP
-584 PYISTLESEGATLQ
+584 PYITTLEGEGAELQ

-614 EVGTLKMECVSTED
+614 EVGTLKMECVSAED
-628 DSTENDSK
+628 DSK
-636 RWKLEFEVRNQQA
+636 RWELEFEVRNKQT
-649 DDQENSSF
+649 DDSEQVKL
-657 HPNLEECKTLISRIY
+657 HPKLNECKELIARLY
-672 SGNKKSAEGKEIKT
+672 SGNKKSAESKEIKT
-686 LPKDLERKLGKREEW
+686 LAKDLEKKLGKRDEW
-701 DFATLRQLFDAFSQG
+701 DFTTLRQLFDTFAQG

-727 KNWLRLAGFSMRP
+727 KNWLRLAGFALRP

-750 IEQIW
+750 IEQVW
-755 SLYQQSIQFKNHQ
+755 GLYQQNIQFKNHQ
-768 GWTDWWVFWRRVA
+768 GWTDWWVFWRRIA

-807 PQSAKAAQD
+807 PQSAKAAQE
-816 MGYESMVRLSASLEN
+816 MGYESMVRLSASLEH
-831 LDVEDKVLLATWY
+831 LEVEDKVLLATWF
-844 LSKAM
+844 LSKAI
-849 NHNQFEQA
+849 NQNQFEQA
-857 HWWALGRLASRT
+857 HWWAMGRLASRT
-869 PLYGSQHNAI
+869 PLYGSQHNVI
-879 PREQIE
+879 PREQAE
-885 QWLPKLLELNW
+885 QWLPKLLEQNW
-896 QKEQMIAFAVVM
+896 LKEPMIAFAAVM
-908 MCRKTGDRLFD
+908 ICRKTGDRLFD
-919 VSDDYREQ
+919 ISDDYREQ
-927 VRSKLK
+927 VLTKLK

-941 ISLVE
+941 VSLVE

-966 GLTLISS
+966 GLTLVHH

>member
-1 MTSPRFLVG
+1 MASPRFLVG

-19 VAFCEITD
+19 VAYCEITD
-27 NLEQSNVTLFDI
+27 NLEQSEVSLFDI

-49 RKPLLPSFRYHPAD
+49 RKPLLPSFRYHPAV

-71 ILPWESVR
+71 TLPWENEPVS
-79 TEGDIDNVIV
+79 GDISNVIV

-116 VDRRSEILPW
+116 VDRSSDILPW
-126 AGAADVEKVSPV
+126 AGAQDVDKVSPV
-138 TASASYL
+138 IASASYL
-145 NHIRQSW
+145 NHIRQAW

-180 LTLEAAE
+180 LTLEAA
-187 QAGLGKIVLLEEPQA
+187 QLAGLKKIVLLEEPQA
-202 VCYDWYARHQHTASE
+202 VCYDWYARHQQTAAD
-217 ELKTLPLIL
+217 ELKELPLIL

-235 DLSLIEAK
+235 DLSLIEAS
-243 FDSDELALDRIG
+243 FSSQDELALDRIG

-267 DLALAHLAEQRFS
+267 DLALAHLAESRFN
-280 QSKKLNAANLT
+280 QSKKLTAASLT

-303 LLSAN
+303 LLSAS
-308 APDEVKITMLG
+308 APEEVKITMLG
-319 SGSKLLGGTKSVQ
+319 SGSKLLGGTKSIG

-337 VHQIALDGFFPLSGF
+337 VHQIALDGFFPLSDF
-352 EEVPDKRRSA
+352 SEVPDKRRSA

-370 VADPAVSKHIAEF
+370 VADPAVSKHVAEF

-389 VSYAALNRANK
+389 VSRAALGIEDDK
-400 LNLESNQDLESNQN
+400 QN
-414 LESNQYLENG
+414 
-424 EGTEKPAIPVGLLL
+424 AIPVGLLL

-451 ITQLLENW
+451 VTTLLSDW
-459 KGTPITVLDNP
+459 RGAPVTVLDNP

-503 LHLPEKNK
+503 LHLQEKNK

-543 VKFNLLTSTHDSFGN
+543 VRFNLLTSTHDTLTNN
-558 TNSGSNASIQNGMM
+558 TAIQNGVM
-572 VDVDPDIFAPLP
+572 VDVDPDLFAPLP
-584 PYISTLESEGATLQ
+584 PYITTLEGEGAELQ

-614 EVGTLKMECVSTED
+614 EVGTLKMECVSAED
-628 DSTENDSK
+628 DSK
-636 RWKLEFEVRNQQA
+636 RWELEFEVRNKQT
-649 DDQENSSF
+649 DDSEQVKL
-657 HPNLEECKTLISRIY
+657 HPKLNECKELIARLY
-672 SGNKKSAEGKEIKT
+672 SGNKKSAESKEIKT
-686 LPKDLERKLGKREEW
+686 LAKDLEKKLGKRDEW
-701 DFATLRQLFDAFSQG
+701 DFTTLRQLFDTFAQG

-727 KNWLRLAGFSMRP
+727 KNWLRLAGFALRP

-750 IEQIW
+750 IEQVW
-755 SLYQQSIQFKNHQ
+755 GLYQQNIQFKNHQ
-768 GWTDWWVFWRRVA
+768 GWTDWWVFWRRIA

-816 MGYESMVRLSASLEN
+816 MGYESMVRLSASLEH
-831 LDVEDKVLLATWY
+831 LEVEDKVLLATWF
-844 LSKAM
+844 LSKAI

-857 HWWALGRLASRT
+857 HWWAMGRLASRT
-869 PLYGSQHNAI
+869 PLYSSQHNVI
-879 PREQIE
+879 PREQAE
-885 QWLPKLLELNW
+885 QWLPKLLEKNW
-896 QKEQMIAFAVVM
+896 QKEPMIAFAAVM
-908 MCRKTGDRLFD
+908 ICRKTGDRLFD
-919 VSDDYREQ
+919 ISDDYREQ
-927 VRSKLK
+927 VLAKLK

-941 ISLVE
+941 VSLVE

-958 VFGDALPS
+958 IFGDALPS
-966 GLTLISS
+966 GLTLVNN

>member
-1 MTSPRFLVG
+1 MASPRFLVG

-19 VAFCEITD
+19 VAYCEITD
-27 NLEQSNVTLFDI
+27 NLEQSEVSLFDI

-49 RKPLLPSFRYHPAD
+49 RKPLLPSFRYHPAV

-71 ILPWESVR
+71 TLPWDNEPVA
-79 TEGDIDNVIV
+79 GDINNVIV

-116 VDRRSEILPW
+116 VDRNSDILPW
-126 AGAADVEKVSPV
+126 AGAQDVDKVSPV
-138 TASASYL
+138 IASASYL
-145 NHIRQSW
+145 NHIRQAW

-187 QAGLGKIVLLEEPQA
+187 LAGLKKIVLLEEPQA
-202 VCYDWYARHQHTASE
+202 VCYDWYARHQQTAAD
-217 ELKTLPLIL
+217 ELKDLPLIL

-243 FDSDELALDRIG
+243 FTNSDLALDRIG

-267 DLALAHLAEQRFS
+267 DLALAHLAESRFN
-280 QSKKLNAANLT
+280 QNKKLTAASLT

-303 LLSAN
+303 LLSAS

-319 SGSKLLGGTKSVQ
+319 SGSKLLGGTKSIA

-337 VHQIALDGFFPLSGF
+337 VHQIALDGFFPLSDF
-352 EEVPDKRRSA
+352 SEVPDKRRSA

-370 VADPAVSKHIAEF
+370 VADPAVSKHVAEF

-389 VSYAALNRANK
+389 VSRAALGIEDDK
-400 LNLESNQDLESNQN
+400 QN
-414 LESNQYLENG
+414 
-424 EGTEKPAIPVGLLL
+424 AIPVGLLL
-438 NGGVFNSELVTER
+438 NGGVFNSDLVTER
-451 ITQLLENW
+451 VTTLLSDW
-459 KGTPITVLDNP
+459 RGAPVTVLDNP

-503 LHLPEKNK
+503 LHLQEKNK

-543 VKFNLLTSTHDSFGN
+543 VRFNLLTSTHDTLTNN
-558 TNSGSNASIQNGMM
+558 TAIQNGVM
-572 VDVDPDIFAPLP
+572 VDVDPDLFAPLP
-584 PYISTLESEGATLQ
+584 PYITTLEGEGAELQ

-614 EVGTLKMECVSTED
+614 EVGTLKMECVSAED
-628 DSTENDSK
+628 DKK
-636 RWKLEFEVRNQQA
+636 RWELEFEVRNKQA
-649 DDQENSSF
+649 DDGEEIQL
-657 HPNLEECKTLISRIY
+657 HPRLNECKELIARLY

-686 LPKDLERKLGKREEW
+686 LAKDLEKKLGKRDEW
-701 DFATLRQLFDAFSQG
+701 DFTTLRQLFDTFAQG

-727 KNWLRLAGFSMRP
+727 KNWLRLAGFALRP

-750 IEQIW
+750 IEQVW
-755 SLYQQSIQFKNHQ
+755 GLYQQNIQFKNHQ
-768 GWTDWWVFWRRVA
+768 GWTDWWVFWRRIA

-807 PQSAKAAQD
+807 PQSAKAAQE
-816 MGYESMVRLSASLEN
+816 MGYESMVRLSASLEH
-831 LDVEDKVLLATWY
+831 LEVEDKVLLATWF
-844 LSKAM
+844 LSKAI
-849 NHNQFEQA
+849 NQNQFEQA
-857 HWWALGRLASRT
+857 HWWAMGRLASRT
-869 PLYGSQHNAI
+869 PLYGSQHNVI
-879 PREQIE
+879 PREQAE
-885 QWLPKLLELNW
+885 QWLPKLLEQNW
-896 QKEQMIAFAVVM
+896 LKEPMIAFAAVM
-908 MCRKTGDRLFD
+908 ICRKTGDRLFD
-919 VSDDYREQ
+919 ISDDYREQ
-927 VRSKLK
+927 VLTKLK

-941 ISLVE
+941 VSLVE

-966 GLTLISS
+966 GLTLVHH

>member
-1 MTSPRFLVG
+1 MASPRFLVG

-19 VAFCEITD
+19 VAYCEITD
-27 NLEQSNVTLFDI
+27 NLEQSEVSLFDI

-49 RKPLLPSFRYHPAD
+49 RKPLLPSFRYHPAV

-71 ILPWESVR
+71 TLPWENEPVS
-79 TEGDIDNVIV
+79 GDISNVIV

-116 VDRRSEILPW
+116 VDRSSDILPW
-126 AGAADVEKVSPV
+126 AGAQDVDKVSPV
-138 TASASYL
+138 IASASYL
-145 NHIRQSW
+145 NHIRQAW

-180 LTLEAAE
+180 LTLEAA
-187 QAGLGKIVLLEEPQA
+187 QLAGLKKIVLLEEPQA
-202 VCYDWYARHQHTASE
+202 VCYDWYARHQQTAAD
-217 ELKTLPLIL
+217 ELKELPLIL

-235 DLSLIEAK
+235 DLSLIEAS
-243 FDSDELALDRIG
+243 FSSQDELALDRIG

-267 DLALAHLAEQRFS
+267 DLALAHLAESRLSQNKGE
-280 QSKKLNAANLT
+280 QSKKLTAASLT

-303 LLSAN
+303 LLSAS
-308 APDEVKITMLG
+308 APEEVKITMLG
-319 SGSKLLGGTKSVQ
+319 SGSKLLGGTKSIG

-337 VHQIALDGFFPLSGF
+337 VHQIALDGFFPLSDF
-352 EEVPDKRRSA
+352 SEVPDKRRSA

-370 VADPAVSKHIAEF
+370 VADPAVSKHVAEF

-389 VSYAALNRANK
+389 VSRAALGIEDDK
-400 LNLESNQDLESNQN
+400 QN
-414 LESNQYLENG
+414 
-424 EGTEKPAIPVGLLL
+424 AIPVGLLL

-451 ITQLLENW
+451 VTTLLSDW
-459 KGTPITVLDNP
+459 RGAPVTVLDNP

-503 LHLPEKNK
+503 LHLQEKNK

-543 VKFNLLTSTHDSFGN
+543 VRFNLLTSTHDTLTNN
-558 TNSGSNASIQNGMM
+558 TAIQNGVM
-572 VDVDPDIFAPLP
+572 VDVDPDLFAPLP
-584 PYISTLESEGATLQ
+584 PYITTLEGEGAELQ

-614 EVGTLKMECVSTED
+614 EVGTLKMECVSAED
-628 DSTENDSK
+628 DSK
-636 RWKLEFEVRNQQA
+636 RWELEFEVRNKQT
-649 DDQENSSF
+649 DDSEQVKL
-657 HPNLEECKTLISRIY
+657 HPKLNECKELIARLY
-672 SGNKKSAEGKEIKT
+672 SGNKKSAESKEIKT
-686 LPKDLERKLGKREEW
+686 LAKDLEKKLGKRDEW
-701 DFATLRQLFDAFSQG
+701 DFTTLRQLFDTFAQG

-727 KNWLRLAGFSMRP
+727 KNWLRLAGFALRP

-750 IEQIW
+750 IEQVW
-755 SLYQQSIQFKNHQ
+755 GLYQQNIQFKNHQ
-768 GWTDWWVFWRRVA
+768 GWTDWWVFWRRIA

-795 IAKYLHPGAMKN
+795 IAKYLHPGALKN

-816 MGYESMVRLSASLEN
+816 MGYESMVRLSASLEH
-831 LDVEDKVLLATWY
+831 LEVEDKVLLATWF
-844 LSKAM
+844 LSKAI

-857 HWWALGRLASRT
+857 HWWAMGRLASRT
-869 PLYGSQHNAI
+869 PLYGSQHNVV
-879 PREQIE
+879 PREQAE
-885 QWLPKLLELNW
+885 QWLPKLLEQNW
-896 QKEQMIAFAVVM
+896 QKEPMIAFAAVM
-908 MCRKTGDRLFD
+908 ICRKTGDRLFD
-919 VSDDYREQ
+919 ISDDYREQ
-927 VRSKLK
+927 VLTKLK

-941 ISLVE
+941 VSLVE

-958 VFGDALPS
+958 IFGDALPS
-966 GLTLISS
+966 GLTLVNN

>member
-1 MTSPRFLVG
+1 MASPRFLVG

-19 VAFCEITD
+19 VAYCEITD
-27 NLEQSNVTLFDI
+27 NLEQSEVSLFDI

-49 RKPLLPSFRYHPAD
+49 RKPLLPSFRYHPAV

-71 ILPWESVR
+71 TLPWENEPVS
-79 TEGDIDNVIV
+79 GDISNVIV

-116 VDRRSEILPW
+116 VDRSSDILPW
-126 AGAADVEKVSPV
+126 AGAQDVDKVSPV
-138 TASASYL
+138 IASASYL
-145 NHIRQSW
+145 NHIRQAW

-187 QAGLGKIVLLEEPQA
+187 LAGLKKIVLLEEPQA
-202 VCYDWYARHQHTASE
+202 VCYDWYARHQQTAAD
-217 ELKTLPLIL
+217 ELKELPLIL

-235 DLSLIEAK
+235 DLSLIEAS
-243 FDSDELALDRIG
+243 FSSQNELALDRIG

-267 DLALAHLAEQRFS
+267 DLALAHLAESRLSQNKGE
-280 QSKKLNAANLT
+280 QSKKLTAASLT

-308 APDEVKITMLG
+308 APEEVKITMLG
-319 SGSKLLGGTKSVQ
+319 SGSKLLGGTKSIG

-337 VHQIALDGFFPLSGF
+337 VHQIALDGFFPLSDF
-352 EEVPDKRRSA
+352 SEVPDKRRSA

-370 VADPAVSKHIAEF
+370 VADPAVSKHVAEF
-383 LTQHQQ
+383 LTTHQQ
-389 VSYAALNRANK
+389 VSRAALGIEDDK
-400 LNLESNQDLESNQN
+400 QN
-414 LESNQYLENG
+414 
-424 EGTEKPAIPVGLLL
+424 AIPVGLLL

-451 ITQLLENW
+451 VTTLLSDW
-459 KGTPITVLDNP
+459 RGAPVTVLDNP

-503 LHLPEKNK
+503 LHLQEKNK

-543 VKFNLLTSTHDSFGN
+543 VRFNLLTSTHDTLTNN
-558 TNSGSNASIQNGMM
+558 TSIQNGVM
-572 VDVDPDIFAPLP
+572 VDVDPDLFAPLP
-584 PYISTLESEGATLQ
+584 PYITTLEGEGAELQ

-614 EVGTLKMECVSTED
+614 EVGTLKMECVSAED
-628 DSTENDSK
+628 DSK
-636 RWKLEFEVRNQQA
+636 RWELEFEVRNKQT
-649 DDQENSSF
+649 DDSEQVKL
-657 HPNLEECKTLISRIY
+657 HPKLNECKELIARLY
-672 SGNKKSAEGKEIKT
+672 SGNKKSAESKEIKT
-686 LPKDLERKLGKREEW
+686 LAKDLEKKLGKRDEW
-701 DFATLRQLFDAFSQG
+701 DFTTLRQLFDTFAQG

-727 KNWLRLAGFSMRP
+727 KNWLRLAGFALRP

-750 IEQIW
+750 IEQVW
-755 SLYQQSIQFKNHQ
+755 GLYQQNIQFKNHQ
-768 GWTDWWVFWRRVA
+768 GWTDWWVFWRRIA

-816 MGYESMVRLSASLEN
+816 MGYESMVRLSASLEH
-831 LDVEDKVLLATWY
+831 LEVEDKVLLATWF
-844 LSKAM
+844 LSKAI

-857 HWWALGRLASRT
+857 HWWAMGRLASRT
-869 PLYGSQHNAI
+869 PLYGSQHNVV
-879 PREQIE
+879 PREQAE
-885 QWLPKLLELNW
+885 QWLPKLLEQNW
-896 QKEQMIAFAVVM
+896 QKEPMIAFAAVM
-908 MCRKTGDRLFD
+908 ICRKTGDRLFD
-919 VSDDYREQ
+919 ISDDYREQ
-927 VRSKLK
+927 VLTKLK

-941 ISLVE
+941 VSLVE

-958 VFGDALPS
+958 IFGDALPS
-966 GLTLISS
+966 GLTLVNN

>member
-1 MTSPRFLVG
+1 MASPRFLVG

-19 VAFCEITD
+19 VAYCEITD
-27 NLEQSNVTLFDI
+27 NLEQSEVSLFDI

-49 RKPLLPSFRYHPAD
+49 RKPLLPSFRYHPAV

-71 ILPWESVR
+71 TLPWDNEPVA
-79 TEGDIDNVIV
+79 GDINNVIV

-116 VDRRSEILPW
+116 VDRNSDILPW
-126 AGAADVEKVSPV
+126 AGAQDVDKVSPV
-138 TASASYL
+138 IASASYL
-145 NHIRQSW
+145 NHIRQAW

-187 QAGLGKIVLLEEPQA
+187 LAGLKKIVLLEEPQA
-202 VCYDWYARHQHTASE
+202 VCYDWYARHQQTAAD
-217 ELKTLPLIL
+217 ELKGLPLIL

-243 FDSDELALDRIG
+243 FTHDDLALDRIG

-267 DLALAHLAEQRFS
+267 DLALAHLAESRFN
-280 QSKKLNAANLT
+280 QNKKLTAASLT

-303 LLSAN
+303 LLSAI

-319 SGSKLLGGTKSVQ
+319 SGSKLLGGTKSIA

-337 VHQIALDGFFPLSGF
+337 VHQIALDGFFPLSDF
-352 EEVPDKRRSA
+352 SEVPDKRRSA

-370 VADPAVSKHIAEF
+370 VADPAVSKHVAEF

-389 VSYAALNRANK
+389 MSRAALGIEDDKHN
-400 LNLESNQDLESNQN
+400 
-414 LESNQYLENG
+414 
-424 EGTEKPAIPVGLLL
+424 AIPVGLLL
-438 NGGVFNSELVTER
+438 NGGVFNSDLVTER
-451 ITQLLENW
+451 VTTLLSDW
-459 KGTPITVLDNP
+459 RGAPVTVLDNP

-503 LHLPEKNK
+503 LHLQEKNK

-543 VKFNLLTSTHDSFGN
+543 VRFNLLTSTHDTLTNN
-558 TNSGSNASIQNGMM
+558 TAIQNGVMI
-572 VDVDPDIFAPLP
+572 DVDPDLFAPLP
-584 PYISTLESEGATLQ
+584 PYITTLEGEGAELQ

-614 EVGTLKMECVSTED
+614 EVGTLKMECVSAED
-628 DSTENDSK
+628 DKK
-636 RWKLEFEVRNQQA
+636 RWELEFEVRNKQT
-649 DDQENSSF
+649 DDSEQVKL
-657 HPNLEECKTLISRIY
+657 HPKLNECKELIARLY
-672 SGNKKSAEGKEIKT
+672 SGNKKSAEGNEIKT
-686 LPKDLERKLGKREEW
+686 LAKDLEKKLGKRDEW
-701 DFATLRQLFDAFSQG
+701 DFTTLRQLFDTFAQG

-727 KNWLRLAGFSMRP
+727 KNWLRLAGFALRP
-740 GFGDPTDSWR
+740 GFSDPTDSWR
-750 IEQIW
+750 IEQVW
-755 SLYQQSIQFKNHQ
+755 GLYQQNIQFKNHQ
-768 GWTDWWVFWRRVA
+768 GWTDWWVFWRRIA

-807 PQSAKAAQD
+807 PQSAKAAQE
-816 MGYESMVRLSASLEN
+816 MGYESMVRLSASLEH
-831 LDVEDKVLLATWY
+831 LEVEDKVLLATWF
-844 LSKAM
+844 LSKAI
-849 NHNQFEQA
+849 NQNQFEQA
-857 HWWALGRLASRT
+857 HWWAMGRLASRT
-869 PLYGSQHNAI
+869 PLYGSQHNVI
-879 PREQIE
+879 PREQAE
-885 QWLPKLLELNW
+885 QWLPKLLEQNW
-896 QKEQMIAFAVVM
+896 LKEPMIAFAAVM
-908 MCRKTGDRLFD
+908 ICRKTGDRLFD
-919 VSDDYREQ
+919 ISDDYREQ
-927 VRSKLK
+927 VLTKLK

-941 ISLVE
+941 VSLVE

-966 GLTLISS
+966 GLTLVHR

>member
-1 MTSPRFLVG
+1 MASPRFLVG

-19 VAFCEITD
+19 VAYCEITD
-27 NLEQSNVTLFDI
+27 NLEQSEVSLFDI

-49 RKPLLPSFRYHPAD
+49 RKPLLPSFRYHPAV

-71 ILPWESVR
+71 TLPWENEPVS
-79 TEGDIDNVIV
+79 GDISNVIV

-116 VDRRSEILPW
+116 VDRSSDILPW
-126 AGAADVEKVSPV
+126 AGAQDVDKVSPV
-138 TASASYL
+138 IASASYL
-145 NHIRQSW
+145 NHIRQAW

-180 LTLEAAE
+180 LTLEAA
-187 QAGLGKIVLLEEPQA
+187 QLAGLKKIVLLEEPQA
-202 VCYDWYARHQHTASE
+202 VCYDWYARHQQTAAD
-217 ELKTLPLIL
+217 ELKELPLIL

-235 DLSLIEAK
+235 DLSLIEAS
-243 FDSDELALDRIG
+243 FSSQDELALDRIG

-267 DLALAHLAEQRFS
+267 DLALAHLAERRFN
-280 QSKKLNAANLT
+280 QSKKLTAASLT

-303 LLSAN
+303 LLSAS
-308 APDEVKITMLG
+308 APEEVKITMLG
-319 SGSKLLGGTKSVQ
+319 SGSKLLGGTKSIG

-337 VHQIALDGFFPLSGF
+337 VHQIALDGFFPLSDF
-352 EEVPDKRRSA
+352 SEVPDKRRSA

-370 VADPAVSKHIAEF
+370 VADPAVSKHVAEF

-389 VSYAALNRANK
+389 VARAALGIEDEK
-400 LNLESNQDLESNQN
+400 QN
-414 LESNQYLENG
+414 
-424 EGTEKPAIPVGLLL
+424 AIPVGLLL

-451 ITQLLENW
+451 VTTLLSDW
-459 KGTPITVLDNP
+459 RGAPVTVLDNP

-503 LHLPEKNK
+503 LHLQEKNK

-543 VKFNLLTSTHDSFGN
+543 VRFNLLTSTHDTLTNN
-558 TNSGSNASIQNGMM
+558 TAIQNGVM
-572 VDVDPDIFAPLP
+572 VDVDPDLFAPLP
-584 PYISTLESEGATLQ
+584 PYITTLEGEGAELQ

-614 EVGTLKMECVSTED
+614 EVGTLKMECVSAED
-628 DSTENDSK
+628 DSK
-636 RWKLEFEVRNQQA
+636 RWELEFEVRNKQT
-649 DDQENSSF
+649 DDSEQVKL
-657 HPNLEECKTLISRIY
+657 HPKLNECKELIARLY
-672 SGNKKSAEGKEIKT
+672 SGNKKSAESKEIKT
-686 LPKDLERKLGKREEW
+686 LAKDLEKKLGKRDEW
-701 DFATLRQLFDAFSQG
+701 DFTTLRQLFDTFAQG

-727 KNWLRLAGFSMRP
+727 KNWLRLAGFALRP

-750 IEQIW
+750 IEQVW
-755 SLYQQSIQFKNHQ
+755 GLYQQNIQFKNHQ
-768 GWTDWWVFWRRVA
+768 GWTDWWVFWRRIA

-816 MGYESMVRLSASLEN
+816 MGYESMVRLAASLEH
-831 LDVEDKVLLATWY
+831 LEVEDKVLLATWF
-844 LSKAM
+844 LSKAI

-857 HWWALGRLASRT
+857 HWWAMGRLASRT
-869 PLYGSQHNAI
+869 PLYGSQHNVI
-879 PREQIE
+879 PREQAE
-885 QWLPKLLELNW
+885 QWLPKLLEQNW
-896 QKEQMIAFAVVM
+896 QKEPMIAFAAVM
-908 MCRKTGDRLFD
+908 ICRKTGDRLFD
-919 VSDDYREQ
+919 ISDDYREQ
-927 VRSKLK
+927 VLAKLK

-941 ISLVE
+941 VSLVE

-958 VFGDALPS
+958 IFGDALPS
-966 GLTLISS
+966 GLTLVNN

>member
-1 MTSPRFLVG
+1 MASPRFLVG

-19 VAFCEITD
+19 VAYCEITD
-27 NLEQSNVTLFDI
+27 NLEQSEVSLFDI

-49 RKPLLPSFRYHPAD
+49 RKPLLPSFRYHPAV

-71 ILPWESVR
+71 TLPWENEPVS
-79 TEGDIDNVIV
+79 GDISNVIV

-116 VDRRSEILPW
+116 VGRSSDILPW
-126 AGAADVEKVSPV
+126 AGAQDVDKVSPV
-138 TASASYL
+138 IASASYL
-145 NHIRQSW
+145 NHIRQAW

-187 QAGLGKIVLLEEPQA
+187 LAGLKKIVLLEEPQA
-202 VCYDWYARHQHTASE
+202 VCYDWYARHQQTAAD
-217 ELKTLPLIL
+217 ELKELPLIL

-235 DLSLIEAK
+235 DLSLIEAS
-243 FDSDELALDRIG
+243 FSSQDELALDRIG

-267 DLALAHLAEQRFS
+267 DLALAHLAESRFN
-280 QSKKLNAANLT
+280 QSKKLTAASLT

-303 LLSAN
+303 LLSAS
-308 APDEVKITMLG
+308 APEEVKITMLG
-319 SGSKLLGGTKSVQ
+319 SGSKLLGGTKSIG

-337 VHQIALDGFFPLSGF
+337 VHQIALDGFFPLSDF
-352 EEVPDKRRSA
+352 SEVPDKRRSA

-370 VADPAVSKHIAEF
+370 VADPAVSKHVAEF

-389 VSYAALNRANK
+389 VARAALGIEDDK
-400 LNLESNQDLESNQN
+400 QN
-414 LESNQYLENG
+414 
-424 EGTEKPAIPVGLLL
+424 AIPVGLLL

-451 ITQLLENW
+451 VTTLLSDW
-459 KGTPITVLDNP
+459 RGAPVTVLDNP

-503 LHLPEKNK
+503 LHLQEKNK

-543 VKFNLLTSTHDSFGN
+543 VRFNLLTSTHDTLTNN
-558 TNSGSNASIQNGMM
+558 TAIQNGVM
-572 VDVDPDIFAPLP
+572 VDVDPDLFAPLP
-584 PYISTLESEGATLQ
+584 PYITTLEGEGAELQ

-614 EVGTLKMECVSTED
+614 EVGTLKMECVSAED
-628 DSTENDSK
+628 DSK
-636 RWKLEFEVRNQQA
+636 RWELEFEVRNKQT
-649 DDQENSSF
+649 DDSEQVKL
-657 HPNLEECKTLISRIY
+657 HPKLNECKELIARLY
-672 SGNKKSAEGKEIKT
+672 SGNKKSAESKEIKT
-686 LPKDLERKLGKREEW
+686 LAKDLEKKLGKRDEW
-701 DFATLRQLFDAFSQG
+701 DFTTLRQLFDTFAQG

-727 KNWLRLAGFSMRP
+727 KNWLRLAGFALRP

-750 IEQIW
+750 IEQVW
-755 SLYQQSIQFKNHQ
+755 GLYQQNIQFKNHQ
-768 GWTDWWVFWRRVA
+768 GWTDWWVFWRRIA

-816 MGYESMVRLSASLEN
+816 MGYESMVRLSASLEH
-831 LDVEDKVLLATWY
+831 LEVEDKVLLATWF
-844 LSKAM
+844 LSKAI

-857 HWWALGRLASRT
+857 HWWAMGRLASRT
-869 PLYGSQHNAI
+869 PLYGSQHNVV
-879 PREQIE
+879 PREQAE
-885 QWLPKLLELNW
+885 QWLPKLLEQNW
-896 QKEQMIAFAVVM
+896 QKEPMIAFAAVM
-908 MCRKTGDRLFD
+908 ICRKTGDRLFD
-919 VSDDYREQ
+919 ISDDYREQ
-927 VRSKLK
+927 VLAKLK

-941 ISLVE
+941 VSLVE

-958 VFGDALPS
+958 IFGDALPS
-966 GLTLISS
+966 GLTLVNN

>member
-1 MTSPRFLVG
+1 MASPRFLVG

-19 VAFCEITD
+19 VAYCEITD
-27 NLEQSNVTLFDI
+27 NLEQSEVSLFDI

-49 RKPLLPSFRYHPAD
+49 RKPLLPSFRYHPAV

-71 ILPWESVR
+71 TLPWENEPVS
-79 TEGDIDNVIV
+79 GDISNVIV

-116 VDRRSEILPW
+116 VDRSSDILPW
-126 AGAADVEKVSPV
+126 AGAQDVDKVSPV
-138 TASASYL
+138 IASASYL
-145 NHIRQSW
+145 NHIRQAW

-180 LTLEAAE
+180 LTLEAA
-187 QAGLGKIVLLEEPQA
+187 QLAGLKKIVLLEEPQA
-202 VCYDWYARHQHTASE
+202 VCYDWYARHQQTAAD
-217 ELKTLPLIL
+217 ELKELPLIL

-235 DLSLIEAK
+235 DLSLIEAS
-243 FDSDELALDRIG
+243 FSSQNELALDRIG

-267 DLALAHLAEQRFS
+267 DLALAHLAESRFN
-280 QSKKLNAANLT
+280 QSKKLTAASLT

-303 LLSAN
+303 LLSAS
-308 APDEVKITMLG
+308 APEEVKITMLG
-319 SGSKLLGGTKSVQ
+319 SGSKLLGGTKSIG

-337 VHQIALDGFFPLSGF
+337 VHQIALDGFFPLSDF
-352 EEVPDKRRSA
+352 SEVPDKRRSA

-370 VADPAVSKHIAEF
+370 VADPAVSKHVAEF

-389 VSYAALNRANK
+389 VSRAALGIEDDK
-400 LNLESNQDLESNQN
+400 QN
-414 LESNQYLENG
+414 
-424 EGTEKPAIPVGLLL
+424 AIPVGLLL

-451 ITQLLENW
+451 VTTLLSDW
-459 KGTPITVLDNP
+459 RGAPVTVLDNP

-503 LHLPEKNK
+503 LHLQEKNK

-543 VKFNLLTSTHDSFGN
+543 VRFNLLTSTHDTLTNN
-558 TNSGSNASIQNGMM
+558 TAIQNGVM
-572 VDVDPDIFAPLP
+572 VDVDPDLFAPLP
-584 PYISTLESEGATLQ
+584 PYITTLEGEGAELQ

-614 EVGTLKMECVSTED
+614 EVGTLKMECVSAED
-628 DSTENDSK
+628 DSK
-636 RWKLEFEVRNQQA
+636 RWELEFEVRNKQT
-649 DDQENSSF
+649 DDSEQVKL
-657 HPNLEECKTLISRIY
+657 HPKLNECKELVARLY
-672 SGNKKSAEGKEIKT
+672 SGNKKSAESKEIKT
-686 LPKDLERKLGKREEW
+686 LAKDLEKKLGKRDEW
-701 DFATLRQLFDAFSQG
+701 DFTTLRQLFDTFAQG

-727 KNWLRLAGFSMRP
+727 KNWLRLAGFALRP

-750 IEQIW
+750 IEQVW
-755 SLYQQSIQFKNHQ
+755 GLYQQNIQFKNHQ
-768 GWTDWWVFWRRVA
+768 GWTDWWVFWRRIA

-816 MGYESMVRLSASLEN
+816 MGYESMVRLSASLEH
-831 LDVEDKVLLATWY
+831 LEVEDKVLLATWF
-844 LSKAM
+844 LSKAI

-857 HWWALGRLASRT
+857 HWWAMGRLASRT
-869 PLYGSQHNAI
+869 PLYGSQHNVV
-879 PREQIE
+879 PREQAE
-885 QWLPKLLELNW
+885 QWLPKLLEQNW
-896 QKEQMIAFAVVM
+896 QKEPMIAFAAVM
-908 MCRKTGDRLFD
+908 ICRKTGDRLFD
-919 VSDDYREQ
+919 ISDDYREQ
-927 VRSKLK
+927 VLAKLK

-941 ISLVE
+941 VSLVE

-958 VFGDALPS
+958 IFGDALPS
-966 GLTLISS
+966 GLTLVNN

>member
-1 MTSPRFLVG
+1 MASPRFLVG

-19 VAFCEITD
+19 VAYCEITD
-27 NLEQSNVTLFDI
+27 NLEQSEVSLFDI

-49 RKPLLPSFRYHPAD
+49 RKPLLPSFRYHPAV

-71 ILPWESVR
+71 TLPWDNEPVA
-79 TEGDIDNVIV
+79 GDINNVIV

-116 VDRRSEILPW
+116 VDRNSDILPW
-126 AGAADVEKVSPV
+126 AGAQDVDKVSPV
-138 TASASYL
+138 IASASYL
-145 NHIRQSW
+145 NHIRQAW

-187 QAGLGKIVLLEEPQA
+187 LAGLKKIVLLEEPQA
-202 VCYDWYARHQHTASE
+202 VCYDWYARHQQTAAD
-217 ELKTLPLIL
+217 ELKGLPLIL

-243 FDSDELALDRIG
+243 FTHDDLALDRIG

-267 DLALAHLAEQRFS
+267 DLALAHLAESRFN
-280 QSKKLNAANLT
+280 QNKKLTAASLT

-303 LLSAN
+303 LLSTS

-319 SGSKLLGGTKSVQ
+319 SGSKLLGGTKSIA

-337 VHQIALDGFFPLSGF
+337 VHQIALDGFFPLSDF
-352 EEVPDKRRSA
+352 SEVPDKRRSA

-370 VADPAVSKHIAEF
+370 VADPAVSKHVAEF

-389 VSYAALNRANK
+389 VSRSALGIEDDK
-400 LNLESNQDLESNQN
+400 QN
-414 LESNQYLENG
+414 
-424 EGTEKPAIPVGLLL
+424 AIPVGLLL
-438 NGGVFNSELVTER
+438 NGGVFNSDLVTER
-451 ITQLLENW
+451 VTTLLSDWRGAPVE
-459 KGTPITVLDNP
+459 VLDNP

-503 LHLPEKNK
+503 LHLQEKNK

-543 VKFNLLTSTHDSFGN
+543 VRFNLLTSTHDTLTNN
-558 TNSGSNASIQNGMM
+558 TAIQNGVM
-572 VDVDPDIFAPLP
+572 VDVDPDLFAPLP
-584 PYISTLESEGATLQ
+584 PYITTLEGEGAELQ

-614 EVGTLKMECVSTED
+614 EVGTLKMECVSAED
-628 DSTENDSK
+628 DSK
-636 RWKLEFEVRNQQA
+636 RWELEFEVRNKQT
-649 DDQENSSF
+649 DDSEQVKL
-657 HPNLEECKTLISRIY
+657 HPKLNECKELIARLY
-672 SGNKKSAEGKEIKT
+672 SGNKKSAEGNEIKT
-686 LPKDLERKLGKREEW
+686 LAKDLEKKLGKRDEW
-701 DFATLRQLFDAFSQG
+701 DFTTLRQLFDTFAQG

-727 KNWLRLAGFSMRP
+727 KNWLRLAGFALRP

-750 IEQIW
+750 IEQVW
-755 SLYQQSIQFKNHQ
+755 GLYQQNIQFKNHQ
-768 GWTDWWVFWRRVA
+768 GWTDWWVFWRRIA

-807 PQSAKAAQD
+807 PQSAKAAQE
-816 MGYESMVRLSASLEN
+816 MGYESMVRLSASLEH
-831 LDVEDKVLLATWY
+831 LEVEDKVLLATWF
-844 LSKAM
+844 LSKAI
-849 NHNQFEQA
+849 NQNQFEQA
-857 HWWALGRLASRT
+857 HWWAMGRLASRT
-869 PLYGSQHNAI
+869 PLYGSQHNVI
-879 PREQIE
+879 PREQAE
-885 QWLPKLLELNW
+885 QWLPKLLEQNW
-896 QKEQMIAFAVVM
+896 LKEPMIAFAAVM
-908 MCRKTGDRLFD
+908 ICRKTGDRLFD
-919 VSDDYREQ
+919 ISDDYREQ
-927 VRSKLK
+927 VLTKLK

-941 ISLVE
+941 VSLVE

-966 GLTLISS
+966 GLTLVHH

>member
-1 MTSPRFLVG
+1 MASPRFLVG

-19 VAFCEITD
+19 VAYCEITD
-27 NLEQSNVTLFDI
+27 NLEQSEVSLFDI

-49 RKPLLPSFRYHPAD
+49 RKPLLPSFRYHPAV

-71 ILPWESVR
+71 TLPWDNEPVA
-79 TEGDIDNVIV
+79 GDINNVIV

-116 VDRRSEILPW
+116 VDRNSDILPW
-126 AGAADVEKVSPV
+126 AGAQDVDKVSPV
-138 TASASYL
+138 IASASYL
-145 NHIRQSW
+145 NHIRQAW

-187 QAGLGKIVLLEEPQA
+187 LAGLKKIVLLEEPQA
-202 VCYDWYARHQHTASE
+202 VCYDWYARHQQTAAD
-217 ELKTLPLIL
+217 ELKGLPLIL

-243 FDSDELALDRIG
+243 FTHDDLALDRIG

-267 DLALAHLAEQRFS
+267 DLALAHLAESRFS
-280 QSKKLNAANLT
+280 KNKKLTAASLT

-303 LLSAN
+303 LLSTS

-319 SGSKLLGGTKSVQ
+319 SGSKLLGGTKSIA

-337 VHQIALDGFFPLSGF
+337 VHQIALDGFFPLSDF
-352 EEVPDKRRSA
+352 SEVPDKRRSA

-370 VADPAVSKHIAEF
+370 VADPAVSKHVAEF

-389 VSYAALNRANK
+389 VSRAALGIEDDK
-400 LNLESNQDLESNQN
+400 QN
-414 LESNQYLENG
+414 
-424 EGTEKPAIPVGLLL
+424 AIPVGLLL
-438 NGGVFNSELVTER
+438 NGGVFNSDLVTER
-451 ITQLLENW
+451 VTTLLSDW
-459 KGTPITVLDNP
+459 RGAPVTVLDNP

-503 LHLPEKNK
+503 LHLQEKNK

-543 VKFNLLTSTHDSFGN
+543 VRFNLLTSTHDTLTNN
-558 TNSGSNASIQNGMM
+558 TAIQNGVM
-572 VDVDPDIFAPLP
+572 VDVDPDLFAPLP
-584 PYISTLESEGATLQ
+584 PYITTLEGEGAELQ

-614 EVGTLKMECVSTED
+614 EVGTLKMECVSAED
-628 DSTENDSK
+628 DKK
-636 RWKLEFEVRNQQA
+636 RWELEFEVRNKQA
-649 DDQENSSF
+649 DDGEEIQL
-657 HPNLEECKTLISRIY
+657 HPRLNECKELIARLY
-672 SGNKKSAEGKEIKT
+672 SGNKKSAEGNEIKT
-686 LPKDLERKLGKREEW
+686 LAKDLEKKLGKRDEW
-701 DFATLRQLFDAFSQG
+701 DFTTLRQLFDTFAQG

-727 KNWLRLAGFSMRP
+727 KNWLRLAGFALRP

-750 IEQIW
+750 IEQVW
-755 SLYQQSIQFKNHQ
+755 GLYQQNIQFKNHQ
-768 GWTDWWVFWRRVA
+768 GWTDWWVFWRRIA

-807 PQSAKAAQD
+807 PQSAKAAQE
-816 MGYESMVRLSASLEN
+816 MGYESMVRLSASLEH
-831 LDVEDKVLLATWY
+831 LEVEDKVLLATWF
-844 LSKAM
+844 LSKAI
-849 NHNQFEQA
+849 NQNQFEQA
-857 HWWALGRLASRT
+857 HWWAMGRLASRT
-869 PLYGSQHNAI
+869 PLYGSQHNVI
-879 PREQIE
+879 PREQAE
-885 QWLPKLLELNW
+885 QWLPKLLEQNW
-896 QKEQMIAFAVVM
+896 LKEPMIAFAAVM
-908 MCRKTGDRLFD
+908 ICRKTGDRLFD
-919 VSDDYREQ
+919 ISDDYREQ
-927 VRSKLK
+927 VLTKLK

-941 ISLVE
+941 VSLVE

-966 GLTLISS
+966 GLTLVHH

>member
-1 MTSPRFLVG
+1 MASPRFLVG

-19 VAFCEITD
+19 VAYCEITD
-27 NLEQSNVTLFDI
+27 NLEQSEVSLFDI

-49 RKPLLPSFRYHPAD
+49 RKPLLPSFRYHPAV

-71 ILPWESVR
+71 TLPWDNEPVA
-79 TEGDIDNVIV
+79 GDINNVIV

-116 VDRRSEILPW
+116 VDRNSDILPW
-126 AGAADVEKVSPV
+126 AGAQDVDKVSPV
-138 TASASYL
+138 IASASYL
-145 NHIRQSW
+145 NHIRQAW

-187 QAGLGKIVLLEEPQA
+187 LAGLKKIVLLEEPQA
-202 VCYDWYARHQHTASE
+202 VCYDWYARHQQTAAD
-217 ELKTLPLIL
+217 ELIDLPLIL

-243 FDSDELALDRIG
+243 FTNSDLALDRIG

-267 DLALAHLAEQRFS
+267 DLALAHLAESRFN
-280 QSKKLNAANLT
+280 QNKKLTAASLT

-303 LLSAN
+303 LLSAS

-319 SGSKLLGGTKSVQ
+319 SGSKLLGGTKSIA

-337 VHQIALDGFFPLSGF
+337 VHQIALDGFFPLSDF
-352 EEVPDKRRSA
+352 SEVPDKRRSA

-370 VADPAVSKHIAEF
+370 VADPAVSKHVAEF

-389 VSYAALNRANK
+389 VSRAALGIEDDK
-400 LNLESNQDLESNQN
+400 QN
-414 LESNQYLENG
+414 
-424 EGTEKPAIPVGLLL
+424 AIPVGLLL
-438 NGGVFNSELVTER
+438 NGGVFNSDLVTER
-451 ITQLLENW
+451 VTTLLSDW
-459 KGTPITVLDNP
+459 RGAPVTVLDNP

-503 LHLPEKNK
+503 LHLQEKNK

-543 VKFNLLTSTHDSFGN
+543 VRFNLLTSTHDTLTNN
-558 TNSGSNASIQNGMM
+558 TAIQNGVMI
-572 VDVDPDIFAPLP
+572 DVDPDLFAPLP
-584 PYISTLESEGATLQ
+584 PYITTLEGEGAELQ

-614 EVGTLKMECVSTED
+614 EVGTLKMECVSAED
-628 DSTENDSK
+628 DSK
-636 RWKLEFEVRNQQA
+636 RWELEFEVRNKQT
-649 DDQENSSF
+649 DDSEQVKL
-657 HPNLEECKTLISRIY
+657 HPKLNECKELIARLY

-686 LPKDLERKLGKREEW
+686 LAKDLEKKLGKRDEW
-701 DFATLRQLFDAFSQG
+701 DFTTLRQLFDTFAQG

-727 KNWLRLAGFSMRP
+727 KNWLRLAGFALRP

-750 IEQIW
+750 IEQVW
-755 SLYQQSIQFKNHQ
+755 GLYQQNIQFKNHQ
-768 GWTDWWVFWRRVA
+768 GWTDWWVFWRRIA

-807 PQSAKAAQD
+807 PQSAKAAQE
-816 MGYESMVRLSASLEN
+816 MGYESMVRLSASLEH
-831 LDVEDKVLLATWY
+831 LEVEDKVLLATWF
-844 LSKAM
+844 LSKAI
-849 NHNQFEQA
+849 NQNQFEQA
-857 HWWALGRLASRT
+857 HWWAMGRLASRT
-869 PLYGSQHNAI
+869 PLYGSQHNVI
-879 PREQIE
+879 PREQAE
-885 QWLPKLLELNW
+885 QWLPKLLEQNW
-896 QKEQMIAFAVVM
+896 LKEPMIAFAAVM
-908 MCRKTGDRLFD
+908 ICRKTGDRLFD
-919 VSDDYREQ
+919 ISDDYREQ
-927 VRSKLK
+927 VLTKLK

-941 ISLVE
+941 VSLVE

-966 GLTLISS
+966 GLTLVHH

>member
-1 MTSPRFLVG
+1 MASPRFLVG

-19 VAFCEITD
+19 VAYCEITD
-27 NLEQSNVTLFDI
+27 NLEQSEVSLFDI

-49 RKPLLPSFRYHPAD
+49 RKPLLPSFRYHPAV

-71 ILPWESVR
+71 TLPWENEPVS
-79 TEGDIDNVIV
+79 GDISNVIV

-116 VDRRSEILPW
+116 VDRSSDILPW
-126 AGAADVEKVSPV
+126 AGAQDVDKVSPV
-138 TASASYL
+138 IASASYL
-145 NHIRQSW
+145 NHIRQAW

-180 LTLEAAE
+180 LTLEAA
-187 QAGLGKIVLLEEPQA
+187 QLAGLKKIVLLEEPQA
-202 VCYDWYARHQHTASE
+202 VCYDWYARHQQTAAD
-217 ELKTLPLIL
+217 ELKELPLIL

-235 DLSLIEAK
+235 DLSLIEAS
-243 FDSDELALDRIG
+243 FSSQDELALDRIG

-267 DLALAHLAEQRFS
+267 DLALAHLAESRFN
-280 QSKKLNAANLT
+280 QSKKLTAASLT

-303 LLSAN
+303 LLSAS
-308 APDEVKITMLG
+308 APEEVKITMLG
-319 SGSKLLGGTKSVQ
+319 SGSKLLGGTKSIG

-337 VHQIALDGFFPLSGF
+337 VHQIALDGFFPLSDF
-352 EEVPDKRRSA
+352 SEVPDKRRSA

-370 VADPAVSKHIAEF
+370 VADPAVSKHVAEF

-389 VSYAALNRANK
+389 VARAALGIEDDK
-400 LNLESNQDLESNQN
+400 QN
-414 LESNQYLENG
+414 
-424 EGTEKPAIPVGLLL
+424 AIPVGLLL

-451 ITQLLENW
+451 VTTLLSDW
-459 KGTPITVLDNP
+459 RGAPVTVLDNP

-503 LHLPEKNK
+503 LHLQEKNK

-543 VKFNLLTSTHDSFGN
+543 VRFNLLTSTHDTLTNN
-558 TNSGSNASIQNGMM
+558 TAIQNGVM
-572 VDVDPDIFAPLP
+572 VDVDPDLFAPLP
-584 PYISTLESEGATLQ
+584 PYITTLESEGAELQ

-614 EVGTLKMECVSTED
+614 EVGTLKMECVSAED
-628 DSTENDSK
+628 DSK
-636 RWKLEFEVRNQQA
+636 RWELEFEVRNKQT
-649 DDQENSSF
+649 DDSEQVKL
-657 HPNLEECKTLISRIY
+657 HPKLNECKELIARLY
-672 SGNKKSAEGKEIKT
+672 SGNKKSAESKEIKT
-686 LPKDLERKLGKREEW
+686 LAKDLEKKLGKRDEW
-701 DFATLRQLFDAFSQG
+701 DFTTLRQLFDTFAQG

-727 KNWLRLAGFSMRP
+727 KNWLRLAGFALRP

-750 IEQIW
+750 IEQVW
-755 SLYQQSIQFKNHQ
+755 GLYQQNIQFKNHQ
-768 GWTDWWVFWRRVA
+768 GWTDWWVFWRRIA

-795 IAKYLHPGAMKN
+795 IAKYLHPSAMKN

-816 MGYESMVRLSASLEN
+816 MGYESMVRLSASLEH
-831 LDVEDKVLLATWY
+831 LEVEDKVLLATWF
-844 LSKAM
+844 LSKAI

-857 HWWALGRLASRT
+857 HWWAMGRLASRT
-869 PLYGSQHNAI
+869 PLYGSQHNVV
-879 PREQIE
+879 PREQAE
-885 QWLPKLLELNW
+885 QWLPKLLEQNW
-896 QKEQMIAFAVVM
+896 QKEPMIAFAAVM
-908 MCRKTGDRLFD
+908 ICRKTGDRLFD
-919 VSDDYREQ
+919 ISDDYREQ
-927 VRSKLK
+927 VLAKLK

-941 ISLVE
+941 VSLVE

-958 VFGDALPS
+958 IFGDALPS
-966 GLTLISS
+966 GLTLVNN

>member
-1 MTSPRFLVG
+1 MASPRFLVG

-19 VAFCEITD
+19 VAYCEITD
-27 NLEQSNVTLFDI
+27 NLEQSEVSLFDI

-49 RKPLLPSFRYHPAD
+49 RKPLLPSFRYHPAV

-71 ILPWESVR
+71 TLPWENEPVS
-79 TEGDIDNVIV
+79 GDISNVIV

-116 VDRRSEILPW
+116 VDRSSDILPW
-126 AGAADVEKVSPV
+126 AGAQDVDKVSPV
-138 TASASYL
+138 IASASYL
-145 NHIRQSW
+145 NHIRQAW

-180 LTLEAAE
+180 LTLEAAGL
-187 QAGLGKIVLLEEPQA
+187 AGLKKIVLLEEPQA
-202 VCYDWYARHQHTASE
+202 VCYDWYARHQQTAAD
-217 ELKTLPLIL
+217 ELKELPLIL

-235 DLSLIEAK
+235 DLSLIEAS
-243 FDSDELALDRIG
+243 FSSQDELALDRIG

-267 DLALAHLAEQRFS
+267 DLALAHLAESRFN
-280 QSKKLNAANLT
+280 QSKKLTAASLT

-303 LLSAN
+303 LLSAS
-308 APDEVKITMLG
+308 APEEVKITMLG
-319 SGSKLLGGTKSVQ
+319 SGSKLLGGTKSIG

-337 VHQIALDGFFPLSGF
+337 VHQIALDGFFPLSDF
-352 EEVPDKRRSA
+352 SEVPDKRRSA

-370 VADPAVSKHIAEF
+370 VADPAVSKHVAEF

-389 VSYAALNRANK
+389 VARAALGIEDDK
-400 LNLESNQDLESNQN
+400 QN
-414 LESNQYLENG
+414 
-424 EGTEKPAIPVGLLL
+424 AMPVGLLL

-451 ITQLLENW
+451 VTTLLSDW
-459 KGTPITVLDNP
+459 RGAPVTVLDNP

-503 LHLPEKNK
+503 LHLQEKNK

-543 VKFNLLTSTHDSFGN
+543 VRFNLLTSTHDTLTNN
-558 TNSGSNASIQNGMM
+558 TAIQNGVM
-572 VDVDPDIFAPLP
+572 VDVDPDLFAPLP
-584 PYISTLESEGATLQ
+584 PYITTLEGEGAELQ

-614 EVGTLKMECVSTED
+614 EVGTLKMECVSAED
-628 DSTENDSK
+628 DSK
-636 RWKLEFEVRNQQA
+636 RWELEFEVRNKQT
-649 DDQENSSF
+649 DDSEQVKL
-657 HPNLEECKTLISRIY
+657 HPKLNECKELIARLY
-672 SGNKKSAEGKEIKT
+672 SGNKKSAESKEIKT
-686 LPKDLERKLGKREEW
+686 LAKDLEKKLGKRDEW
-701 DFATLRQLFDAFSQG
+701 DFTTLRQLFDTFAQG

-727 KNWLRLAGFSMRP
+727 KNWLRLAGFALRP

-750 IEQIW
+750 IEQVW
-755 SLYQQSIQFKNHQ
+755 GLYQQNIQFKNHQ
-768 GWTDWWVFWRRVA
+768 GWTDWWVFWRRIA

-816 MGYESMVRLSASLEN
+816 MGYESMVRLSASLEH
-831 LDVEDKVLLATWY
+831 LEVEDKVLLATWF
-844 LSKAM
+844 LSKAI

-857 HWWALGRLASRT
+857 HWWAMGRLASRT
-869 PLYGSQHNAI
+869 PLYGSQHNVV
-879 PREQIE
+879 PREQAE
-885 QWLPKLLELNW
+885 QWLPKLLEQNW
-896 QKEQMIAFAVVM
+896 QKEPMIAFAAVM
-908 MCRKTGDRLFD
+908 ICRKTGDRLFD
-919 VSDDYREQ
+919 ISDDYREQ
-927 VRSKLK
+927 VLAKLK

-941 ISLVE
+941 VSLVE

-958 VFGDALPS
+958 IFGDALPS
-966 GLTLISS
+966 GLTLVNN

>member
-1 MTSPRFLVG
+1 MASPRFLVG

-19 VAFCEITD
+19 VAYCEITD
-27 NLEQSNVTLFDI
+27 NLEQSEVSLFDI

-49 RKPLLPSFRYHPAD
+49 RKPLLPSFRYHPAV

-71 ILPWESVR
+71 TLPWENEPVS
-79 TEGDIDNVIV
+79 GDISNVIV

-116 VDRRSEILPW
+116 VDRSSDILPW
-126 AGAADVEKVSPV
+126 AGAQDVDKVSPV
-138 TASASYL
+138 IASASYL
-145 NHIRQSW
+145 NHIRQAW

-180 LTLEAAE
+180 LTLEAA
-187 QAGLGKIVLLEEPQA
+187 QLAGLKKIVLLEEPQA
-202 VCYDWYARHQHTASE
+202 VCYDWYARHQQTAAD
-217 ELKTLPLIL
+217 ELKELPLIL

-235 DLSLIEAK
+235 DLSLIEAS
-243 FDSDELALDRIG
+243 FSSQDELALDRIG

-267 DLALAHLAEQRFS
+267 DLALAHLAESRFN
-280 QSKKLNAANLT
+280 QSKKLTAASLT

-303 LLSAN
+303 LLSAS
-308 APDEVKITMLG
+308 APEEVKITMLG
-319 SGSKLLGGTKSVQ
+319 SGSKLLGGTKSIG

-337 VHQIALDGFFPLSGF
+337 VHQIALDGFFPLSDF
-352 EEVPDKRRSA
+352 SEVPDKRRSA

-370 VADPAVSKHIAEF
+370 VADPAVSKHVAEF

-389 VSYAALNRANK
+389 VARAALGIEDDK
-400 LNLESNQDLESNQN
+400 QN
-414 LESNQYLENG
+414 
-424 EGTEKPAIPVGLLL
+424 AIPVGLLL

-451 ITQLLENW
+451 VTTLLSDW
-459 KGTPITVLDNP
+459 RGAPVTVLDNP

-503 LHLPEKNK
+503 LHLQEKNK

-543 VKFNLLTSTHDSFGN
+543 VRFNLLTSTHDTLTNN
-558 TNSGSNASIQNGMM
+558 TAIQNGVM
-572 VDVDPDIFAPLP
+572 VDVDPDLFAPLP
-584 PYISTLESEGATLQ
+584 PYITTLEGEGAELQ

-614 EVGTLKMECVSTED
+614 EVGTLKMECVSAED
-628 DSTENDSK
+628 DSK
-636 RWKLEFEVRNQQA
+636 RWELEFEVRNKQT
-649 DDQENSSF
+649 DDSEQVKL
-657 HPNLEECKTLISRIY
+657 HPKLNECKELIARLY
-672 SGNKKSAEGKEIKT
+672 SGNKKSAESKEIKT
-686 LPKDLERKLGKREEW
+686 LAKDLEKKLGKRDEW
-701 DFATLRQLFDAFSQG
+701 DFTTLRQLFDTFAQG

-727 KNWLRLAGFSMRP
+727 KNWLRLAGFALRP

-750 IEQIW
+750 IEQVW
-755 SLYQQSIQFKNHQ
+755 GLYQQNIQFKNHQ
-768 GWTDWWVFWRRVA
+768 GWTDWWVFWRRIA

-816 MGYESMVRLSASLEN
+816 MGYESMVRLSASLEH
-831 LDVEDKVLLATWY
+831 LEVEDKVLLATWF
-844 LSKAM
+844 LSKAI

-857 HWWALGRLASRT
+857 HWWAMGRLASRT
-869 PLYGSQHNAI
+869 PLYGSQHNVV
-879 PREQIE
+879 PREQAE
-885 QWLPKLLELNW
+885 QWLPKLLEQNW
-896 QKEQMIAFAVVM
+896 QKEPMIAFAAVM
-908 MCRKTGDRLFD
+908 ICRKTGDRLFD
-919 VSDDYREQ
+919 ISDDYREQ
-927 VRSKLK
+927 VLAKLK

-958 VFGDALPS
+958 IFGDALPS
-966 GLTLISS
+966 GLTLVNN

>member
-1 MTSPRFLVG
+1 MASPRFLVG

-19 VAFCEITD
+19 VAYCEITD
-27 NLEQSNVTLFDI
+27 NLEQSEVSLFDI

-49 RKPLLPSFRYHPAD
+49 RKPLLPSFRYHPAV

-71 ILPWESVR
+71 TLPWDNEPVA
-79 TEGDIDNVIV
+79 GDINNVIV
-89 GEWAR
+89 GEWGR

-116 VDRRSEILPW
+116 VDRNSDILPW
-126 AGAADVEKVSPV
+126 AGAQDVDKVSPV
-138 TASASYL
+138 IASASYL
-145 NHIRQSW
+145 NHIRQAW

-187 QAGLGKIVLLEEPQA
+187 LAGLKKIVLLEEPQA
-202 VCYDWYARHQHTASE
+202 VCYDWYARHQQTAAN
-217 ELKTLPLIL
+217 ELKDLPLIL

-243 FDSDELALDRIG
+243 FTHDDLALDRIG

-267 DLALAHLAEQRFS
+267 DLALAHLAESRFS
-280 QSKKLNAANLT
+280 QNKKLTAASLT

-303 LLSAN
+303 LLSTS

-319 SGSKLLGGTKSVQ
+319 SGSKLLGGTKSIA

-337 VHQIALDGFFPLSGF
+337 VHQIALDGFFPLSDF
-352 EEVPDKRRSA
+352 SEVPDKRRSA

-370 VADPAVSKHIAEF
+370 VADPAVSKHVAEF

-389 VSYAALNRANK
+389 VARAALGIEDDK
-400 LNLESNQDLESNQN
+400 QN
-414 LESNQYLENG
+414 
-424 EGTEKPAIPVGLLL
+424 AIPVGLLL
-438 NGGVFNSELVTER
+438 NGGVFNSDLVTER
-451 ITQLLENW
+451 VTTLLSDW
-459 KGTPITVLDNP
+459 RGAPVTVLDNP

-503 LHLPEKNK
+503 LHLQEKNK

-543 VKFNLLTSTHDSFGN
+543 VRFNLLTSTHDTLTNN
-558 TNSGSNASIQNGMM
+558 TAIQNGVM
-572 VDVDPDIFAPLP
+572 VDVDPDLFAPLP
-584 PYISTLESEGATLQ
+584 PYITTLEGEGAELQ

-614 EVGTLKMECVSTED
+614 EVGTLKMECVSAED
-628 DSTENDSK
+628 DSK
-636 RWKLEFEVRNQQA
+636 RWELEFEVRNKQT
-649 DDQENSSF
+649 DDSEQVKL
-657 HPNLEECKTLISRIY
+657 HPKLNECKELIARLY
-672 SGNKKSAEGKEIKT
+672 SGNKKSTEGKEIKT
-686 LPKDLERKLGKREEW
+686 LAKDLEKKLGKRDEW
-701 DFATLRQLFDAFSQG
+701 DFTTLRQLFDTFAQG

-727 KNWLRLAGFSMRP
+727 KNWLRLAGFALRP

-750 IEQIW
+750 IEQVW
-755 SLYQQSIQFKNHQ
+755 GLYQQNIQFKNHQ
-768 GWTDWWVFWRRVA
+768 GWTDWWVFWRRIA

-807 PQSAKAAQD
+807 PQSAKAAQE
-816 MGYESMVRLSASLEN
+816 MGYESMVRLSASLEH
-831 LDVEDKVLLATWY
+831 LEVEDKVLLATWF
-844 LSKAM
+844 LSKAI
-849 NHNQFEQA
+849 NQNQFEQA
-857 HWWALGRLASRT
+857 HWWAMGRLASRT
-869 PLYGSQHNAI
+869 PLYGSQHNVI
-879 PREQIE
+879 PREQAE
-885 QWLPKLLELNW
+885 QWLPKLLEQNW
-896 QKEQMIAFAVVM
+896 LKEPMIAFAAVM
-908 MCRKTGDRLFD
+908 ICRKTGDRLFD
-919 VSDDYREQ
+919 ISDDYREQ
-927 VRSKLK
+927 VLTKLK

-941 ISLVE
+941 VSLVE

-966 GLTLISS
+966 GLTLVHH

>member
-1 MTSPRFLVG
+1 MASPRFLVG

-19 VAFCEITD
+19 VAYCEITD
-27 NLEQSNVTLFDI
+27 NLEQSEVSLFDI

-49 RKPLLPSFRYHPAD
+49 RKPLLPSFRYHPAV

-71 ILPWESVR
+71 TLPWDNKPVA
-79 TEGDIDNVIV
+79 GDINNVIV

-116 VDRRSEILPW
+116 VDRNSDILPW
-126 AGAADVEKVSPV
+126 AGAQDVDKVSPV
-138 TASASYL
+138 IASASYL
-145 NHIRQSW
+145 NHIRQAW

-187 QAGLGKIVLLEEPQA
+187 LAGLKKIVLLEEPQA
-202 VCYDWYARHQHTASE
+202 VCYDWYARHQQTAAD
-217 ELKTLPLIL
+217 ELKDLPLIL

-243 FDSDELALDRIG
+243 FTHDDLALDRIG

-267 DLALAHLAEQRFS
+267 DLALAHLAESRFN
-280 QSKKLNAANLT
+280 QNKKLTAASLT

-303 LLSAN
+303 LLSTS

-319 SGSKLLGGTKSVQ
+319 SGSKLLGGTKSIA

-337 VHQIALDGFFPLSGF
+337 VHQIALDGFFPLSDF
-352 EEVPDKRRSA
+352 SEVPDKRRSA

-370 VADPAVSKHIAEF
+370 VADPAVSKHVAEF

-389 VSYAALNRANK
+389 VSRAALGIEDDK
-400 LNLESNQDLESNQN
+400 QN
-414 LESNQYLENG
+414 
-424 EGTEKPAIPVGLLL
+424 AIPVGLLL
-438 NGGVFNSELVTER
+438 NGGVFNSDLVTER
-451 ITQLLENW
+451 VTTLLSDW
-459 KGTPITVLDNP
+459 RGAPVTVLDNP

-503 LHLPEKNK
+503 LHLQEKNK

-543 VKFNLLTSTHDSFGN
+543 VRFNLLTSTHDTLTNN
-558 TNSGSNASIQNGMM
+558 TAIQNGVM
-572 VDVDPDIFAPLP
+572 VDVDPDLFAPLP
-584 PYISTLESEGATLQ
+584 PYITTLEGEGAELQ

-614 EVGTLKMECVSTED
+614 EVGTLKMECVSAED
-628 DSTENDSK
+628 DKK
-636 RWKLEFEVRNQQA
+636 RWELEFEVRNKQA
-649 DDQENSSF
+649 DDGEEIQL
-657 HPNLEECKTLISRIY
+657 HPRLNECKELIARLY

-686 LPKDLERKLGKREEW
+686 LAKDLEKKLGKRDEW
-701 DFATLRQLFDAFSQG
+701 DFTTLRQLFDTFAQG

-727 KNWLRLAGFSMRP
+727 KNWLRLAGFALRP

-750 IEQIW
+750 IEQVW
-755 SLYQQSIQFKNHQ
+755 GLYQQNIQFKNHQ
-768 GWTDWWVFWRRVA
+768 GWTDWWVFWRRIA

-807 PQSAKAAQD
+807 PQSAKAAQE
-816 MGYESMVRLSASLEN
+816 MGYESMVRLSASLEH
-831 LDVEDKVLLATWY
+831 LEVEDKILLATWF
-844 LSKAM
+844 LSKAI
-849 NHNQFEQA
+849 NQNQFEQA
-857 HWWALGRLASRT
+857 HWWAMGRLASRT
-869 PLYGSQHNAI
+869 PLYGSQHNVI
-879 PREQIE
+879 PREQAE
-885 QWLPKLLELNW
+885 QWLPKLLEQNW
-896 QKEQMIAFAVVM
+896 LKEPMIAFAAVM
-908 MCRKTGDRLFD
+908 ICRKTGDRLFD
-919 VSDDYREQ
+919 ISDDYREQ
-927 VRSKLK
+927 VLTKLK

-941 ISLVE
+941 VSLVE

-966 GLTLISS
+966 GLTLVHH

>member
-1 MTSPRFLVG
+1 MASPRFLVG

-19 VAFCEITD
+19 VAYCEITD
-27 NLEQSNVTLFDI
+27 NLEQSKVSLFDI

-49 RKPLLPSFRYHPAD
+49 RKPLLPSFRYHPAV

-71 ILPWESVR
+71 TLPWENEPVA
-79 TEGDIDNVIV
+79 GDINNVIV

-116 VDRRSEILPW
+116 VDRNSDILPW
-126 AGAADVEKVSPV
+126 AGAQDVDKVSPV
-138 TASASYL
+138 IASASYL
-145 NHIRQSW
+145 NHIRQAW

-187 QAGLGKIVLLEEPQA
+187 LAGLKKIVLLEEPQA
-202 VCYDWYARHQHTASE
+202 VCYDWYARHQQTAAD
-217 ELKTLPLIL
+217 ELKDLPLIL

-243 FDSDELALDRIG
+243 FTNSDLALDRIG

-267 DLALAHLAEQRFS
+267 DLALAHLAESRFS
-280 QSKKLNAANLT
+280 QNKKLTAASLT

-303 LLSAN
+303 LLSAS

-319 SGSKLLGGTKSVQ
+319 SGSKLLGGTKSIA

-337 VHQIALDGFFPLSGF
+337 VHQIALDGFFPLSDF
-352 EEVPDKRRSA
+352 SEVPDKRRSA

-370 VADPAVSKHIAEF
+370 VADPAVSKHVAEF

-389 VSYAALNRANK
+389 VSRAALGIEDDK
-400 LNLESNQDLESNQN
+400 QN
-414 LESNQYLENG
+414 
-424 EGTEKPAIPVGLLL
+424 AIPVGLLL
-438 NGGVFNSELVTER
+438 NGGVFNSDLVTER
-451 ITQLLENW
+451 VTTLLSDW
-459 KGTPITVLDNP
+459 RGAPVTVLDNP

-503 LHLPEKNK
+503 LHLQEKNK

-543 VKFNLLTSTHDSFGN
+543 VRFNLLTSTHDTLTNN
-558 TNSGSNASIQNGMM
+558 TAIQNGVM
-572 VDVDPDIFAPLP
+572 VDVDPDLFAPLP
-584 PYISTLESEGATLQ
+584 PYITTLEGEGAELQ

-614 EVGTLKMECVSTED
+614 EVGTLKMECVSAED
-628 DSTENDSK
+628 DKK
-636 RWKLEFEVRNQQA
+636 RWELEFEVRNKQA
-649 DDQENSSF
+649 DDGEEIQL
-657 HPNLEECKTLISRIY
+657 HPRLNECKELIARLY

-686 LPKDLERKLGKREEW
+686 LAKDLEKKLGKRDEW
-701 DFATLRQLFDAFSQG
+701 DFTTLRQLFDTFAQG

-727 KNWLRLAGFSMRP
+727 KNWLRLAGFALRP

-750 IEQIW
+750 IEQVW
-755 SLYQQSIQFKNHQ
+755 GLYQQNIQFKNHQ
-768 GWTDWWVFWRRVA
+768 GWTDWWVFWRRIA

-807 PQSAKAAQD
+807 PQSAKAAQE
-816 MGYESMVRLSASLEN
+816 MGYESMVRLSASLEH
-831 LDVEDKVLLATWY
+831 LEVEDKVLLATWF
-844 LSKAM
+844 LSKAI
-849 NHNQFEQA
+849 NQNQFEQA
-857 HWWALGRLASRT
+857 HWWAMGRLASRT
-869 PLYGSQHNAI
+869 PLYGSQHNVI
-879 PREQIE
+879 PREQAE
-885 QWLPKLLELNW
+885 QWLPKLLEQNW
-896 QKEQMIAFAVVM
+896 LKEPMIAFAAVM
-908 MCRKTGDRLFD
+908 ICRKTGDRLFD
-919 VSDDYREQ
+919 ISDDYREQ
-927 VRSKLK
+927 VLTKLK

-941 ISLVE
+941 VSLVE

-966 GLTLISS
+966 GLTLVHH